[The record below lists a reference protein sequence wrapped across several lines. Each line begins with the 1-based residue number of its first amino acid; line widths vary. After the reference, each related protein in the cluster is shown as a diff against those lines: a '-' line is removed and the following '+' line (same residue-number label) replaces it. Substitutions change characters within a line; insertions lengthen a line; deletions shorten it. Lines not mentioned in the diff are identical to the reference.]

1 MTQQLIDIGVQGND
15 GTGDSIRTSFNKVNT
30 NFTELYAIFGGGG
43 TLKFTNL
50 ADAPA
55 SYSANQVIMAAT
67 TGGGLSAR
75 TIEVGASTGA
85 FEIDTSNPNKIIFRP
100 PTSNLQA
107 DQNPTLGGSL
117 NAVNAFS
124 IVNLVS
130 PSQSLVAAFNS
141 NAYNVSNNITTT
153 LNTLPVTVGYA
164 NDHYLQVSNGSIV
177 GALNVRD
184 EPLTPQLGVTGYDST
199 LSGNY
204 LATEAVQRQD
214 LVLRN
219 GDTMTGALTLS
230 DHPSPL
236 NGAGV
241 VDSNDDL
248 QAATKYYV
256 DNNTFYSGVNL
267 YVTTKGDDLQT
278 NTPVGREGRAWHYAY
293 ASVGAAAL
301 RAYNLINLSS
311 LETGPYRQ
319 NIFYTVG
326 PNQFE
331 STVNTDQAASQGYL
345 VGLTQGSSQV
355 KGFLDASSLLQHNR
369 TFIQSETISY
379 LNKKYV
385 NKFEFDQTRW
395 STFIT
400 DIVSAVA
407 YDLALNS
414 TYNVTT
420 KASNFFYDYNS
431 DIIKNNLSQIQDAVT
446 QIRNQ
451 ILNFSVDYNNN
462 TALES
467 YIEKIVYALC
477 YDFALGSN
485 YQSTLI
491 GLYFPYA
498 NNSKTSTIAD
508 FDPGEIVSLLDT
520 TSISIT
526 SATGTGTTAI
536 LQFAQQ
542 PTIPFAIGE
551 QIIVSGV
558 STSGYNSS
566 DANTSNNGYWTVVA
580 VDNSSV
586 QFACTTTGSGS
597 SGTIVRH
604 NLINNL
610 INKINNPSIT
620 TSLQTNAKL
629 IVKTILTENANE
641 NLPSPTFPGS
651 SYTTVGLVSAGQL
664 LLNNIPFIQ
673 AELTGFLTS
682 KFSSLDYNKLLS
694 KRDIE
699 FNVLSLVYDLTYG
712 GNSQSTYT
720 GNRYWQANGATSYLS
735 GDTERT
741 ACIAALNY
749 LGTIAQKIVA
759 NLKPDIV
766 YQQSIFQYTN
776 ETYQGGDAANASIAA
791 NIVTIV
797 SILTNNANVVA
808 FNTSSNSNIGTY
820 GTAPTLPSS
829 GNLRTAF
836 DLITTVSS
844 GNVTTLTTKA
854 VGANGYLRSI
864 SGFIDKTLLG
874 TPSDN
879 PTTQNT
885 IYAKFNVILDMLT
898 FGLTARPAIPLY
910 TDTANTVNNKA
921 RKVIIANMSNGF
933 LAANINAYIENTFP
947 SAAFNRSQSARDV
960 SYILEAICYDLTYGG
975 DTGNAAIAYVA
986 SQFWHNDALQF
997 AAGRNNSSSG
1007 ECYLAIQEL
1016 ENEVLSLIANSSVTT
1031 YAGNSLSPAAW
1042 QGTWVGASGA
1052 ATHITNLFG
1061 LLLDVIANYQSVSS
1075 TTIST
1080 TTNTYIIQYPS
1091 LTSYTGILFNTSK
1104 PLGAWN
1110 IITNASANISSY
1122 VINYLL
1128 TTYTGGANYNESLC
1142 YRDLGLVVDA
1152 ITIDLVTGTPGVPAT
1167 YQTINAGNSFYRNT
1181 SAVAAITTPIQSPTI
1196 DGLRFAQSL
1205 ADQILK
1211 QTTRL
1216 RYQSTIVQ
1224 NSYYASLTVSGVAI
1238 TGITGQFSCN
1248 ASTLAV
1254 GQTVTIS
1261 GVKGGGGTI
1270 TGYANPTSYLIS
1282 ATNGT
1287 TTFTLTNLNG
1297 STLVTSVGTPTG
1309 LIYGLSQSFFIDTTK
1324 TAAGNNPAWPA
1335 NFNSAINQTS
1345 ASYST
1350 ILNIIQNGLSAS
1362 ATGTFG
1368 SGYYSI
1374 QMMNGGQGS
1383 VDQGQAG
1390 SGHIIAGKI
1399 LFGNTSGASGVILS
1413 YTPGG
1418 SLTYDTMN
1426 VNMLQ
1431 PGFFIPGE
1439 TLSYAESVAVQNV
1452 TIFVE
1457 SGIYY
1462 EDYPIKISA
1471 NVTIKGDDFRRT
1483 IIRPINRVSKSPW
1496 VSLFFYRDGIFDGM
1510 QIGLIDYSTDYSKDV
1525 NSNISLSS
1533 TTGTITA
1540 TLASGQAPSS
1550 WAGLVLTESVYTIT
1564 SGTVATIQN
1573 KQYVTLTFVAQSGS
1587 TMPAAPYD
1595 IGDSIVVSGMT
1606 PTSYNGTF
1614 SVSACSVSNNV
1625 ATVVVQNEEVL
1636 TLNLAGQPNTA
1647 TNFGNISTG
1656 KAVVDSVSGNV
1667 VNCTVIYPFSTA
1679 GTITSSNWHLY
1690 TTTNYGRHYLT
1701 NPLDV
1706 NSTPK
1711 RNNEIDVFLVN
1722 DATRISNISAQGH
1735 GGFMMVLDP
1744 EGQIKSKSPY
1754 AQESGCFAGS
1764 INAKRF
1770 AGGQLIDGMSGRLA
1784 GTVVYIDSYPPNA
1797 VGQGYI
1803 NGNTILVISST
1814 QSGTAPFANGMSI
1827 SGAGIGGTSTTIV
1840 SQIDGTTGGV
1850 GTYQISQSQT
1860 TTGGTVPVTITGK
1873 IGSASC
1879 LITVQGTVN
1888 SGLDVR
1894 PPQAPCSFYLEGA
1907 RYQINQVY
1915 DFYANVPI
1923 GTVTYASGAT
1933 VGGFTLTLSSVSS
1946 LKVGQYISGT
1956 GIPSTASPA
1965 IYIKDINA
1973 STNTITLSN
1982 TNFINGV
1989 VWTGLTAVPSA
2000 SATFTIGAPQSRLIL
2015 DTTTPFTALGSYL
2028 SLENSLSGGNY
2039 FQNILNAVVY
2049 DVIEGSNYQSSR
2061 VGLTYIQT
2069 QNVTSGLTTVLL
2081 NLGIQYIPTLI
2092 GNVIS
2097 DSATLTRVKQRVA
2110 LVYSIINNG
2119 ITALPATIS
2128 YPAPLAIYSGVS
2140 YNLQDAKNAANLI
2153 QLNRAFIQQEVVA
2166 WLSTLSQYSL
2176 QTTVGWSPLVAQQN
2190 MGYIVD
2196 AMTYDILYGGNSQT
2210 NNISTKY
2217 FWWTDGTNYFNTLT
2231 GIKVSSPTTSTNAI
2245 LSVYISAFDYLKS
2258 VIANVVQGTTSGS
2271 VTTTVLGSSVTSVYP
2286 SLGNGVAQKTTLLG
2300 TGTGTSGYAPAALV
2314 TQTNNII
2321 NILSTYWTVSS
2332 ANKTNWAAYCT
2343 SNLTSLATASTT
2355 TGSVGSTLSSA
2366 FTTITSNY
2374 SSNAN
2379 WLGVVI
2385 PNYLINGNVPINIEM
2400 GGNKSMLANDYT
2412 QVNDLSYG
2420 IVATNAGLT
2429 EQVSTFTYYNHVG
2442 YWALNGGQIRS
2453 VAGSNSYGNY
2463 GLRASGAD
2471 STELPNAVNLVN
2483 DLVQTAR
2490 IYKQGAYSTSMSPT
2504 QSQVATDI
2512 FIIGYQYIPYSKCYV
2527 DIDHTIEG
2535 GTLTSYT
2542 ISGISHTSVTV
2553 GQNVLQLT
2561 ISAST
2566 GLTYPLRDGQL
2577 VTIRT
2582 NTYVEFTNITNV
2594 KPVRPSTALQYN
2606 ANLSS
2611 IYRVL
2616 SYNLSQATGEQ
2627 MATATNAILQ
2637 TSNGF
2642 GYYTF
2647 TTETGSV
2654 KNADP
2659 LASNSAYATIAS
2671 ATLSSAVITVSN
2683 VVGTIAVGHVVGGAI
2698 GSTGGQTGQALGN
2711 IVPEGLK
2718 VINVNGTTI
2727 TLSAAVSSTILPVGR
2742 LIFSTAT
2749 LGGTAGDSRLAIA
2762 ALTDVQTINQINTGI
2777 YALAWNGRTHQ
2788 LLSYTSPL
2796 FASTSNLV
2804 SVLTVTASA
2813 CTISGTTLTVGGTVS
2828 ATLNGSASSL
2838 RFSVGMSL
2846 NGGSITDN
2854 TLIVAQQFGAT
2865 GTSVTSQSTQG
2876 TATIESVSITLSSS
2890 NASIAIGQFI
2900 SGNGARI
2907 AGIPDGTYVVDIV
2920 GSVLTISNALTAS
2933 LTATTLYFFTPGG
2946 AGAYT
2951 VSISQTVTPAIS
2963 VTSSQLTANNLNG
2976 TVIKG
2981 QYIKGT
2987 GFTGQYISNVVST
3000 GVAIGTSSLQV
3011 IANISGAPSGYSVA
3025 QVLQFGFNVGGY
3037 LSVSATPIYN
3047 NSSIGIGVNGLTY
3060 VSSALQPG
3068 STTAE
3073 IVTYKVPYSSAG
3085 TLPPVDSSLTLSGY
3099 SATTTITGYI
3109 SSGVS
3114 GVSGNVLYVST
3125 ITGSGTQ
3132 QVIYPGMVI
3141 SGGSTST
3148 NTTILSNITVGS
3160 PVGVGSTWT
3169 VSISQAVGTSGSPQA
3184 FTLTNSSYNG
3194 TYQVANVVNTTSIS
3208 TNTVANLT
3216 VGMVVSI
3223 LQTTGYVT
3231 TVSGS
3236 TTITLTVATGPTAFY
3251 KGQIITVASA
3261 NSNAYTFGGI
3271 NPNVTSTYFVVST
3284 NVGSDPKAVTLTPTI
3299 ANVAT
3304 GTATSFSN
3312 ATGGSVSFTAS
3323 INSAGLMTVTS
3334 SVTGGTIQIGMLIFV
3349 TGITTGTYVSSN
3361 GTGSGGSGTYNLST
3375 SQSITITSTTV
3386 TASFLSFTT
3395 SGGNVPSGTII
3406 QSINKLTNTFVVSP
3420 ACWIPYGATV
3430 SCIQYAYV
3438 TKVNVVNAGSGYSS
3452 APVLTFSGG
3461 GAGATQAIAA
3471 ATLKTDGSGGIQN
3484 VTVVNAGQGYT
3495 SAPSV
3500 SISAVTGTVTGTVSG
3515 SNQIA
3520 VNSTSGLS
3528 SGSII
3533 NFVGT
3538 SFSSTVYSPTFFG
3551 YISGTTLYVTS
3562 FGTATL
3568 YTNMVLASGSSI
3580 TSGTTIT
3587 GSTVASFVGTIS
3599 GTTLTVASVNSG
3611 TITTGMILSGGGV
3624 GTGVY
3629 IVSGSGSSWVV
3640 SIGQP
3645 NNTAVTTGRTYTV
3658 GTSQTAGSLGSPLTI
3673 IGSIGGLSS
3682 SQTYVVNNVT
3692 GNSLISVYIFGSTT
3706 SPILGNASNIT
3717 SGTLTFSLPGSA
3729 QVSAEISQ
3737 FANTSVTTTG
3747 GISNVQLSVVYP
3759 TAPGVTGSISQT
3771 TTTGNV
3777 ITISSGA
3784 GTNGLTVGQQI
3795 IFSGTTFG
3803 TITADATYYIL
3814 TIPSTTTITVAS
3826 SYYNYVSGTVFVPS
3840 LTVTSAG
3847 SMSFY
3852 CPNFVS
3858 RYTGTTIGN
3867 ASSGATGYSNKTV
3880 SNGIYSVTLT
3890 LTSPINIT
3898 QYAYYSVENNSNGL
3912 YNGIWQTTSTTNA
3925 SASTIILT
3933 YPFDPGIWDSG
3944 ALTITA
3950 GSVTANVATLT
3961 FANQTSAPYSV
3972 GQKIT
3977 VTGTTSPTVTAY
3989 HGIVTVTACTT
4000 STVSYALAGP
4010 QTAITAGTITSTT
4023 DIRQLTTSGVGSAVG
4038 ISKPFS
4044 ATNTVNLYAGYT
4056 ANTNGQITQRISLTR
4071 ATGHDFT
4078 NIGTGGYNTSNYPNQ
4093 IYGNPS
4099 IPANSIKQILEEGVG
4114 RVFYVT
4120 TDENGIFRVGS
4131 FFTVDQGTG
4140 TVSISQNIALTNVS
4154 GLQFQRGVLVT
4165 NFSSDSKLTE
4175 NASDII
4181 PVQSAIRNF
4190 IDYRLGLDYGGSP
4203 VPNYQLIGPGYMALS
4218 GQLAM
4223 TGQMNMGGN
4232 GIINTNMPLQAASTN
4247 VTNKGYVDTAL
4258 FNQNSLFKLAD
4269 GEYLPYATATGVTYT
4284 GGTEIIAV
4292 VTSTNLSNNGG
4303 GITAGMSVYGGGSST
4318 VGGVTTYAFDG
4329 SHIIQS
4335 VTTSTTVTS
4344 SGSRTDA
4351 TMVLNKAPNL
4361 GTQYIGGIIYITGI
4375 STGSQLVFDAPT
4387 STWQAAQLAL
4397 PNNSSPIATT
4407 GVSTSGGKV
4416 TLTFATQSSVP
4427 FNAGQTIVVNGVTP
4441 VGYNGIY
4448 TVLASPTPT
4457 TTSVSYTNATTGA
4470 ITIQGT
4476 VIGNAVGN
4484 TYTSPITA
4492 TFTGYISSNS
4502 LYITSG
4508 TLVGVISQGMTLTG
4522 SSSSTAS
4529 VLAGTIIG
4537 NGSGLVW
4544 PITPQNNIANNLNPI
4559 SMFASTG
4566 SYSITTSIN
4575 SGSVV
4580 ATTVGATAD
4589 IEQSKLLL
4597 NVPGATYTTTI
4608 RGAAGTV
4615 LSTISNGSTLS
4626 VAPTGTRQQIQAA
4639 NGLASFNSAVFDQT
4653 NGWVNL
4659 QTATSNATGIQLN
4672 KITYLAAGTIPYNR
4686 TSGLASPTAQT
4697 AAQIIADGNAISN
4710 SSFISATTDATAL
4723 TNIGI
4728 MALKTSANGTNG
4740 AGGTTTGGANV
4751 YSVLK
4756 ISNPSDNAH
4765 GNNSII
4771 QSGSTGIVDVGLL
4784 HVQGYPIITTNSG
4797 NSNYQITFGFPGAT
4811 TASNTATFTG
4821 SITGTA
4827 LSISSAITGGSIM
4840 PGMLLTGTNVTA
4852 SSVIVSGS
4860 GTSWTV
4866 FPSQTVSS
4874 TTLTATVS
4882 PSGTPG
4888 FMTVGVNASNAIST
4902 QFFGQT
4908 YAPTV
4913 AAQTF
4918 SGAYAG
4924 PSSTNAPAITASTNT
4939 WSVTA
4944 TSGFNLLPGTPLN
4957 VGTSGGAGTATALY
4971 GTLTVRNDSVFNSNI
4986 TMNGSTSASTES
4998 FIITNGAGTPVTTFS
5013 VDSANGNTYLAGTL
5027 QVGTQAGGTPFNIDA
5042 NGNVVI
5048 RGNLTVTGVTTSVSN
5063 ETVNNNETIT
5073 GTMAVNSTAD
5083 IDAAATF
5090 TGSIATTTLTVSS
5103 AVVGTIA
5110 IGSYLYG
5117 SGVTAGTVITAGSG
5131 ISWTVAPSQT
5141 VSSTAMTAGGPA
5153 ATIAGGLTV
5162 AKQIRVS
5169 GATTLNGN
5177 TTVTGA
5183 YTFTVGTGATSLGGT
5198 LGVAGVTSITNG
5210 SSGTNTGTGAFNVTG
5225 STVLN
5230 HNLTVIGGSGKN
5242 FKITNGSG
5250 SPTTTFNVDTNTGDT
5265 VLVNSGTL
5273 TLGKIAANAGGGSP
5287 YTGTIAG
5294 YWSLT
5299 GVTSAVDT
5307 TAGTLYSTTL
5317 NSGAGGTGTVTGA
5330 WTFNGATTVDN
5341 ALTVKGSTTPGAQ
5354 PFIVNDGANPAI
5366 TKFQV
5371 DSANGNTTI
5380 AGSLSVG
5387 TTSTFTGRV
5396 TATIQG
5402 SVYATDG
5409 TTLLVDA
5416 ASKIITA
5423 NLNMAT
5429 ASTGQLPVTY
5439 GGTGAGSAA
5448 GGLNNLLNSISGSA
5462 STGMVL
5468 TYNGASNYSWAYPS
5482 NVTAPNLGTKINT
5495 SSFSYTVG
5503 SSTGADGVAINNSA
5517 TIITTP
5523 VYVPGSGQLKVFIDG
5538 VRQDSAYDYAET
5550 TGKDGAN
5557 NWGKITFSGGGVSTG
5572 EQLLL
5577 EVDGYIS
5584 YEVNAVSVIFTANGT
5599 VTATNVQTAIQQI
5612 DTLKMP
5618 VAGGNF
5624 TGSITTASGTS
5635 ISLGAGTAT
5644 VAPLK
5649 FSAGVNLTTP
5659 VAGSIEFNGSNVFY
5673 TDAANSRKTFAS
5685 TSYVDSAVSSGT
5697 ASAVPWTGITG
5708 KPTTIA
5714 GFGIT
5719 NAITTGNIGDQTVAA
5734 VPWTGVTGKPTTIS
5748 GFGITDAITTGNIGT
5763 QTVATAGAVTTT
5775 NSYTMAG
5782 LTLNGP
5788 VTISGT
5794 RAFAAVDTN
5803 ATFYT
5808 VTTGAGIASGTT
5820 ITAVGDIT
5828 AFSSD
5833 RRLKENF
5840 RPITDAVSKV
5850 VSLNGVIYNW
5860 NALANELAGYDRNVE
5875 IVGLIAQELEAV
5887 LPQAVKPAPFDT
5899 DGDGNSKSGENYKTI
5914 QYEKVVPLL
5923 VEAIKEQQATIERQ
5937 QAQIDMLI
5945 SKLGK

>member
-117 NAVNAFS
+117 NAVNAFT

-130 PSQSLVAAFNS
+130 PSQALVAAFNS
-141 NAYNVSNNITTT
+141 NAYNVSNNISTT
-153 LNTLPVTVGYA
+153 LDTLPITVGYA
-164 NDHYLQVSNGSIV
+164 NDHYLQVSNGAIV
-177 GALNVRD
+177 GALKVRD
-184 EPLTPQLGVTGYDST
+184 EPLTPQLGVSGYDST

-214 LVLRN
+214 LVLRI

-230 DHPSPL
+230 DHPAPL

-241 VDSNDDL
+241 VNSNDDL

-256 DNNTFYSGVNL
+256 DNSTYYSGVNL

-278 NTPVGREGRAWHYAY
+278 NTPIGREGRAWQYAY
-293 ASVGAAAL
+293 ATVGAAAL
-301 RAYNLINLSS
+301 QAYNLINLSA

-319 NIFYTVG
+319 KIYYTIG

-331 STVNTDQAASQGYL
+331 STVNTDQARSQGYL

-355 KGFLDASSLLQHNR
+355 QGFLDASSLLQYNR
-369 TFIQSETISY
+369 KFIQAETISY

-395 STFIT
+395 STFVT

-431 DIIKNNLSQIQDAVT
+431 DIIKNNLSQIQDTVI

-462 TALES
+462 TALEN

-485 YQSTLI
+485 YQSILI

-498 NNSKTSTIAD
+498 NNSKTSTVAD
-508 FDPGEIVSLLDT
+508 FDSTEIVSLLDT

-536 LQFAQQ
+536 IQFAQQ
-542 PTIPFAIGE
+542 STIPFVIGE
-551 QIIVSGV
+551 QIIVAGV

-566 DANTSNNGYWTVVA
+566 DANTNNNGYWTVTA
-580 VDNSSV
+580 VGTTFV
-586 QFACTTTGSGS
+586 EFACATTGSGS
-597 SGTIVRH
+597 SGTIVKN

-610 INKINNPSIT
+610 INKINNSSVT
-620 TSLQTNAKL
+620 TSLQKNAAL
-629 IVKTILTENANE
+629 IIKTILTENANE
-641 NLPSPTFPGS
+641 NLPTPTFPAS
-651 SYTTVGLVSAGQL
+651 AYTSVGLISAGQL

-673 AELTGFLTS
+673 AEITGFLTS

-699 FNVLSLVYDLTYG
+699 FNVLALVYDLTYG
-712 GNSQSTYT
+712 GNSQSTYV
-720 GNRYWQANGATSYLS
+720 GNRYWQADGSSSYLA
-735 GDTERT
+735 GDTQRT

-749 LGTIAQKIVA
+749 LGVIAQKIVA

-776 ETYQGGDAANASIAA
+776 ETYQGGSVATSSIAA
-791 NIVTIV
+791 NMVTIV
-797 SILTNNANVVA
+797 NILTNNANVVA
-808 FNTSSNSNIGTY
+808 FNTSSNTNIGVY

-829 GNLRTAF
+829 GNLLTAF
-836 DLITTVSS
+836 NLITTVSS
-844 GNVTTLTTKA
+844 GNITTLRGKA
-854 VGANGYLRSI
+854 VGSNGYLRSI

-874 TPSDN
+874 TPTDN
-879 PTTQNT
+879 PATQNT

-898 FGLTARPAIPLY
+898 YGLSARPALPLY
-910 TDTANTVNNKA
+910 TDTNIEANNDA
-921 RKVIIANMSNGF
+921 RRVIVANISNGF
-933 LAANINAYIENTFP
+933 LAANINAYIENAFP

-960 SYILEAICYDLTYGG
+960 KYILEAICYDLTYGG
-975 DTGNAAIAYVA
+975 ETGNSAIAYVA
-986 SQFWHNDALQF
+986 SQFWHNDTLQL
-997 AAGRNNSSSG
+997 ATGRNNSSSG

-1016 ENEVLSLIANSSVTT
+1016 QNEVLSLIANSSVTT
-1031 YAGNSLSPAAW
+1031 YSGNSLSPATW
-1042 QGTWVGASGA
+1042 QSSWSSASGA
-1052 ATHITNLFG
+1052 STHITNLFG
-1061 LLLDVIANYQSVSS
+1061 LLLDVVANYQSVTS

-1080 TTNTYIIQYPS
+1080 TTNTYVIQYPS

-1110 IITNASANISSY
+1110 IITNASASISSY
-1122 VINYLL
+1122 VIDYLL
-1128 TTYTGGANYNESLC
+1128 TTYTGGLNYNESTC
-1142 YRDLGLVVDA
+1142 YRDLGLIVDA

-1167 YQTINAGNSFYRNT
+1167 YQTVNAGNSYYRNT
-1181 SAVAAITTPIQSPTI
+1181 SALKAITGVQADPTVDAI
-1196 DGLRFAQSL
+1196 RFAQSL
-1205 ADQILK
+1205 SNQVLK
-1211 QTTRL
+1211 QTSRL

-1224 NSYYASLTVSGVAI
+1224 NSYYASIIISGVAI
-1238 TGITGQFSCN
+1238 TGIKGQFSCN
-1248 ASTLAV
+1248 AATLSV

-1261 GVKGGGGTI
+1261 GIKGGGGTI
-1270 TGYANPTSYLIS
+1270 TGYTNPTSYLIS
-1282 ATNGT
+1282 ATNGS

-1297 STLVTSVGTPTG
+1297 STLVTSAGTPTG
-1309 LIYGLSQSFFIDTTK
+1309 LSYGLSSAFFVDSSKATVASDT
-1324 TAAGNNPAWPA
+1324 
-1335 NFNSAINQTS
+1335 NFSNAVNQTS

-1350 ILNIIQNGLSAS
+1350 ILNIIQNGLSA
-1362 ATGTFG
+1362 AAKGTFG
-1368 SGYYSI
+1368 SGYYTI
-1374 QMMNGGQGS
+1374 QMINGGQGS
-1383 VDQGQAG
+1383 VDQGQSG

-1399 LFGNTSGASGVILS
+1399 LIGETSGATGVILS

-1439 TLSYAESVAVQNV
+1439 TLSYAESVAIQNI

-1471 NVTIKGDDFRRT
+1471 NITIKGDDFRRT

-1496 VSLFFYRDGIFDGM
+1496 ISLFFYRDGIFDGM
-1510 QIGLIDYSTDYSKDV
+1510 QIGLIDYSTDYSSDIS
-1525 NSNISLSS
+1525 SNISLSG
-1533 TTGTITA
+1533 TTGVVTIT
-1540 TLASGQAPSS
+1540 LESGQAPAAWS
-1550 WAGLVLTESVYTIT
+1550 GLVLTESVYNVT
-1564 SGTVATIQN
+1564 SGTVSTVQN
-1573 KQYVTLTFVAQSGS
+1573 KQYVTLTFVAQTSS
-1587 TMPAAPYD
+1587 VMPLVPYNT
-1595 IGDSIVVSGMT
+1595 GDNIIVSGMT
-1606 PTSYNGTF
+1606 PTTYNGTF
-1614 SVSACSVSNNV
+1614 TISTCSVSNNV
-1625 ATVVVQNEEVL
+1625 ATIVVQNENVT

-1647 TNFGNISTG
+1647 TNLGNISTG

-1667 VNCTVIYPFSTA
+1667 INCTVIYPFSTA
-1679 GTITSSNWHLY
+1679 GTIKSTNWHLY
-1690 TTTNYGRHYLT
+1690 GTTNYGRHYLT
-1701 NPLDV
+1701 NPLDI

-1711 RNNEIDVFLVN
+1711 RNNEVDVFIVN

-1754 AQESGCFAGS
+1754 AQESGCFAQS
-1764 INAKRF
+1764 TNIKRF
-1770 AGGQLIDGMSGRLA
+1770 AGGQLIDGMAGRVA
-1784 GTVVYIDSYPPNA
+1784 GTVVYVDSYPPNA

-1803 NGNTILVISST
+1803 NGGTTLVIT
-1814 QSGTAPFANGMSI
+1814 GVQSRTAPFANGMTI
-1827 SGAGIGGTSTTIV
+1827 SGSGIGNNPTIV
-1840 SQIDGTTGGV
+1840 QQLSGTTGGV
-1850 GTYQISQSQT
+1850 GSYQISQAQT
-1860 TTGGTVPVTITGK
+1860 TTSAPTPVAITGI
-1873 IGSASC
+1873 IGSANC

-1894 PPQAPCSFYLEGA
+1894 PPQAPCSFYLKGF

-1933 VGGFTLTLSSVSS
+1933 VGGFTMVLSNVSS

-1956 GIPSTASPA
+1956 GIPSNASPS
-1965 IYIKDINA
+1965 IYIKAIDA
-1973 STNTITLSN
+1973 ATNTITLSN
-1982 TNFINGV
+1982 TNFINGF
-1989 VWTGLTAVPSA
+1989 VWTGLTAIPSA
-2000 SATFTIGAPQSRLIL
+2000 SATYTIGAPQSRLIL
-2015 DTTTPFTALGSYL
+2015 DTGTPFTALSSYL
-2028 SLENSLSGGNY
+2028 SLANSLSGGNY
-2039 FQNILNAVVY
+2039 FQEILNAVVY
-2049 DVIEGSNYQSSR
+2049 DAILGTTYQSSR

-2069 QNVTSGLTTVLL
+2069 QNVTSGLATVLL
-2081 NLGIQYIPTLI
+2081 NLGIQYIPKLI

-2097 DSATLTRVKQRVA
+2097 DSATLTRVNQRVA

-2119 ITALPATIS
+2119 ITALPSAIS

-2153 QLNRAFIQQEVVA
+2153 QINRTFIQQEVVA

-2176 QTTVGWSPLVAQQN
+2176 QTTIGWSPLVAQQN

-2196 AMTYDILYGGNSQT
+2196 AITYDVLYGGNSQT

-2231 GIKVSSPTTSTNAI
+2231 GRSVSNPNTSSSAI
-2245 LSVYISAFDYLKS
+2245 LSIYVSAFAYLKS

-2271 VTTTVLGSSVTSVYP
+2271 TTTSVLGSSVTSVYP
-2286 SLGNGVAQKTTLLG
+2286 SLGNGVTQKTTLLG
-2300 TGTGTSGYAPAALV
+2300 TGTGTSGYAPASLV

-2321 NILSTYWTVSS
+2321 TVLSTYWTVTDNS
-2332 ANKTNWAAYCT
+2332 NRTNWSAYCT
-2343 SNLTSLATASTT
+2343 SNLTPLATASTT
-2355 TGSVGSTLSSA
+2355 TSSVGSTLSSV
-2366 FTTITSNY
+2366 FTTITGNY

-2379 WLGVVI
+2379 WLGVAI
-2385 PNYLINGNVPINIEM
+2385 PTYLSNGNVPINIEM
-2400 GGNKSMLANDYT
+2400 GGNKSMLANDFT

-2420 IVATNAGLT
+2420 LVATNAGLT
-2429 EQVSTFTYYNHVG
+2429 EQVSTFTYYNHVS

-2453 VAGSNSYGNY
+2453 VGGSSSYGNY
-2463 GLRASGAD
+2463 GLRATGAD

-2490 IYKQGAYSTSMSPT
+2490 IYKQGAYATFMSPT

-2535 GTLTSYT
+2535 GTLTTYT
-2542 ISGISHTSVTV
+2542 INGISHTSVTV

-2561 ISAST
+2561 ISTST
-2566 GLTYPLRDGQL
+2566 GLAYPLRDGQL

-2642 GYYTF
+2642 AYYTF
-2647 TTETGSV
+2647 TTDTASV

-2659 LASNSAYATIAS
+2659 LAANSTYATIAS
-2671 ATLSSAVITVSN
+2671 ATLNSSVITVSN
-2683 VVGTIAVGHVVGGAI
+2683 VVGTIAVGQVVGGAI
-2698 GSTGGQTGQALGN
+2698 GTTGGQTGQALGN

-2727 TLSAAVSSTILPVGR
+2727 TLSGPVSSTILPVGR
-2742 LIFSTAT
+2742 LIFATST

-2788 LLSYTSPL
+2788 LLSYTTPL
-2796 FASTSNLV
+2796 FAATSNLV
-2804 SVLTVTASA
+2804 SVLTVTATA

-2838 RFSVGMSL
+2838 RFSIGMTPT
-2846 NGGSITDN
+2846 GGSIADN
-2854 TLIVAQQFGAT
+2854 TLIVNQQFGAS
-2865 GTSVTSQSTQG
+2865 GSAVTSQATLG
-2876 TATIESVSITLSSS
+2876 TATINSVSITLSSS
-2890 NASIAIGQFI
+2890 NAFIAIGQLV
-2900 SGNGARI
+2900 SGNGASI
-2907 AGIPDGTYVVDIV
+2907 AGIPNGTYVVDIV
-2920 GSVLTISNALTAS
+2920 GNVLTINNALTAA
-2933 LTATTLYFFTPGG
+2933 LTATTLYFFTPGS

-2951 VSISQTVTPAIS
+2951 VSISQTVTPAVS
-2963 VTSSQLTANNLNG
+2963 VTASQLTANNLNG
-2976 TVIKG
+2976 GVLTG

-3037 LSVSATPIYN
+3037 LSISATPIYN

-3068 STTAE
+3068 STTAQ

-3099 SATTTITGYI
+3099 SATTLITGYI

-3114 GVSGNVLYVST
+3114 GVSGSVLYVST

-3132 QVIYPGMVI
+3132 QVIFPGMVI
-3141 SGGSTST
+3141 SGGATST
-3148 NTTILSNITVGS
+3148 NTTILSNITLGS

-3208 TNTVANLT
+3208 TNTVTNLT

-3223 LQTTGYVT
+3223 LQTSGYVT

-3236 TTITLTVATGPTAFY
+3236 STLTLTVSSGPASFY
-3251 KGQIITVASA
+3251 KGQIITVSSA

-3271 NPNVTSTYFVVST
+3271 NPASTSTYYVVNPSIGV
-3284 NVGSDPKAVTLTPTI
+3284 NQISITPTI

-3304 GTATSFSN
+3304 GTATSFTN

-3323 INSAGLMTVTS
+3323 ISSAGVMTVTGS
-3334 SVTGGTIQIGMLIFV
+3334 ITGGTIQVGMTIFV
-3349 TGITTGTYVSSN
+3349 TGITAGTYVASQ
-3361 GTGSGGSGTYNLST
+3361 TSGGAGGGAGAQYALST
-3375 SQSITITSTTV
+3375 AQSIAISSTTV
-3386 TASFLSFTT
+3386 NASFLSFTT
-3395 SGGNVPSGTII
+3395 SGGNVPTGTII
-3406 QSINKLTNTFVVSP
+3406 QSINKLSNTFVVSP

-3438 TKVNVVNAGSGYSS
+3438 TKVNVVNAGSGYTS

-3471 ATLKTDGSGGIQN
+3471 VTLKTDGSGQIQN

-3495 SAPSV
+3495 SAPTV
-3500 SISAVTGTVTGTVSG
+3500 AISAVTGTVVGTVSG
-3515 SNQIA
+3515 SNQIV
-3520 VNSTSGLS
+3520 VNSTTGLT

-3538 SFSSTVYSPTFFG
+3538 SFSSTVYAPTFFG
-3551 YISGTTLYVTS
+3551 YISGTTLYITNSSTS
-3562 FGTATL
+3562 TL

-3587 GSTVASFVGTIS
+3587 GSTVASFVGTIT
-3599 GTTLTVASVNSG
+3599 GTALTVASVNSG
-3611 TITTGMILSGGGV
+3611 TIAVGMILSGGTV

-3640 SIGQP
+3640 SIAQP
-3645 NNTAVTTGRTYTV
+3645 NSTTVTTGRTYTV
-3658 GTSQTAGSLGSPLTI
+3658 GTSQTVGSSGSPLTI
-3673 IGSIGGLSS
+3673 IGSIGGLSP

-3692 GNSLISVYIFGSTT
+3692 GNSLISIYIYGSTT
-3706 SPILGNASNIT
+3706 SPILGTASNIAT
-3717 SGTLTFSLPGSA
+3717 GTLTFSLPGSA
-3729 QVSAEISQ
+3729 QLTAEISQ
-3737 FANTSVTTTG
+3737 FANESVTTTG

-3759 TAPGVTGSISQT
+3759 TAPGVSGAISQT

-3795 IFSGTTFG
+3795 IFSGTAFG

-3826 SYYNYVSGTVFVPS
+3826 SYYNYVSGIVFVPS

-3858 RYTGTTIGN
+3858 QYAGTTIGN
-3867 ASSGATGYSNKTV
+3867 ASTGATGYFTKTV
-3880 SNGIYSVTLT
+3880 SNGVYSVTLD
-3890 LTSPINIT
+3890 LTGNINIT
-3898 QYAYYSVENNSNGL
+3898 SGAYYSVANNSNGL
-3912 YNGIWQTTSTTNA
+3912 YNGIWKTASATSA
-3925 SASTIILT
+3925 SASRIILQ
-3933 YPFDPGIWDSG
+3933 YPSDPGIWDSN

-3977 VTGTTSPTVTAY
+3977 VTGTGAGTTAY

-4000 STVSYALAGP
+4000 STVSYALVGTP
-4010 QTAITAGTITSTT
+4010 PVISTSTGTITSTT
-4023 DIRQLTTSGVGSAVG
+4023 DIRQLTTSGVGTAIG

-4044 ATNTVNLYAGYT
+4044 SSNTANLYAGYT

-4071 ATGHDFT
+4071 ATSHDFT
-4078 NIGTGGYNTSNYPNQ
+4078 NIGTGGYNTSNYPTQ

-4099 IPANSIKQILEEGVG
+4099 IPANGLKQVLEEGVG
-4114 RVFYVT
+4114 RVFYVS

-4140 TVSISQNIALTNVS
+4140 TVSISQNIALNNVS

-4165 NFSSDSKLTE
+4165 NFSSDSKMTE
-4175 NASDII
+4175 NASDIV

-4203 VPNYQLIGPGYMALS
+4203 VPNYQLLGPGYMALS

-4223 TGQMNMGGN
+4223 SGQMNMGGN
-4232 GIINTNMPLQAASTN
+4232 GIINMNMPIQAASTN
-4247 VTNKGYVDTAL
+4247 ATNKGYVDTAI
-4258 FNQNSLFKLAD
+4258 FNINSLFKLQD
-4269 GEYLPYATATGVTYT
+4269 GEYLPYATASNVSWSGSGYVITATIT
-4284 GGTEIIAV
+4284 A
-4292 VTSTNLSNNGG
+4292 TNLSNIGG
-4303 GITAGMSVYGGGSST
+4303 GITAGMSVYGGGAST
-4318 VGGVTTYAFDG
+4318 SGGVTTYAFDG
-4329 SHIIQS
+4329 SQIIQFVS
-4335 VTTSTTVTS
+4335 TSTTVTS
-4344 SGSRTDA
+4344 SGSTTVA
-4351 TMVLNKAPNL
+4351 TMTLNKVPNF
-4361 GTQYIGGIIYITGI
+4361 IPAGIIYITSITNGA
-4375 STGSQLVFDAPT
+4375 QLVFDAAT
-4387 STWQAAQLAL
+4387 QTYQTAQLAL
-4397 PNNSSPIATT
+4397 PNNSSPLATT
-4407 GVSTSGGKV
+4407 GVSTSSGVV

-4427 FNAGQTIVVNGVTP
+4427 FNAGQTIVVSGVTP

-4448 TVLASPTPT
+4448 TVLASPTPK

-4484 TYTSPITA
+4484 TYTSPVTA

-4508 TLVGVISQGMTLTG
+4508 SLVGTISQGMTLTG
-4522 SSSSTAS
+4522 SSSATAS
-4529 VLAGTIIG
+4529 VMAGTIIG
-4537 NGSGLVW
+4537 DGSGLIW
-4544 PITPQNNIANNLNPI
+4544 PVSAQNNIANNLNPI

-4566 SYSITTSIN
+4566 SYSLATSIN

-4580 ATTVGATAD
+4580 ATMVGATAD

-4608 RGAAGTV
+4608 RGASGTV
-4615 LSTISNGSTLS
+4615 LSTISNGTTLAA
-4626 VAPTGTRQQIQAA
+4626 APTGTRQQIQAA

-4697 AAQIIADGNAISN
+4697 AAQLIADGNAISN
-4710 SSFISATTDATAL
+4710 SSFISATTDNTSL

-4728 MALKTSANGTNG
+4728 MALKTSASGTNG
-4740 AGGTTTGGANV
+4740 AGGTTTGGGNV

-4756 ISNPSDNAH
+4756 ISNPTTNAH

-4771 QSGSTGIVDVGLL
+4771 QSDSTGTVDVGLL
-4784 HVQGYPIITTNSG
+4784 QVQGYPIITTNSG

-4811 TASNTATFTG
+4811 TASNTAIFTG
-4821 SITGTA
+4821 TITGNA
-4827 LSISSAITGGSIM
+4827 LAITSVITGGSIM
-4840 PGMLLTGTNVTA
+4840 AGMLLTGTGVAA
-4852 SSVIVSGS
+4852 STVITGGS
-4860 GTSWTV
+4860 GTSWNV
-4866 FPSQTVSS
+4866 FPSQTLSS
-4874 TTLTATVS
+4874 TSFTATVS

-4888 FMTVGVNASNAIST
+4888 FMTVGLNSANAIST

-4918 SGAYAG
+4918 SGSYAG
-4924 PSSTNAPAITASTNT
+4924 PASANTPTLSASLNT

-4944 TSGFNLLPGTPLN
+4944 INGFNLLPGTPLN
-4957 VGTSGGAGTATALY
+4957 VGTSGGANTATALY
-4971 GTLTVRNDSVFNSNI
+4971 GSLTVRSDSTFNSNI

-5073 GTMAVNSTAD
+5073 GTMSVNSTAD

-5131 ISWTVAPSQT
+5131 TSWTVAPSQT

-5198 LGVAGVTSITNG
+5198 LGVAGVTSITNS

-5242 FKITNGSG
+5242 FKITNGGG

-5299 GVTSAVDT
+5299 GATSAVDT

-5317 NSGAGGTGTVTGA
+5317 NSGSGGTGTVTGA

-5341 ALTVKGSTTPGAQ
+5341 AFTVKGSTTPGAQ

-5380 AGSLSVG
+5380 QGSLSVG

-5396 TATIQG
+5396 TATVQG
-5402 SVYATDG
+5402 SIYATDG

-5429 ASTGQLPVTY
+5429 ASTGQLPVTF
-5439 GGTGAGSAA
+5439 GGTGAGSAS

-5462 STGMVL
+5462 SSGMVL
-5468 TYNGASNYSWAYPS
+5468 TYNGASNYTWAYPL
-5482 NVTAPNLGTKINT
+5482 NITAPNLGTKINT

-5503 SSTGADGVAINNSA
+5503 SSVGADGVAIVAGA
-5517 TIITTP
+5517 TVITTP
-5523 VYVPGSGQLKVFIDG
+5523 PYGVGSGQLKVYIDG
-5538 VRQDSAYDYAET
+5538 VRQDGAFDYAET
-5550 TGKDGAN
+5550 SGKVGAN
-5557 NWGKITFSGGGVSTG
+5557 NYGRITFSGGGVATG

-5577 EVDGYIS
+5577 EVDGYVA
-5584 YEVNAVSVIFTANGT
+5584 YDVNAVSVIFTPNGT

-5612 DTLKMP
+5612 DTAKMP
-5618 VAGGNF
+5618 LAGGNF
-5624 TGSITTASGTS
+5624 TGNVTMAGATS
-5635 ISLGAGTAT
+5635 VNLGAGTAS

-5649 FSAGVNLTTP
+5649 FSAGTNLTTP
-5659 VAGSIEFNGSNVFY
+5659 SAGAIEFNGTNVFY
-5673 TDAANSRKTFAS
+5673 TDSGNTRRTFAS
-5685 TSYVDSAVSSGT
+5685 TTYVDSAVSSGT

-5708 KPTTIA
+5708 KPTTI
-5714 GFGIT
+5714 
-5719 NAITTGNIGDQTVAA
+5719 
-5734 VPWTGVTGKPTTIS
+5734 S
-5748 GFGITDAITTGNIGT
+5748 GFGITDAITTGNIGSQSVSYAT
-5763 QTVATAGAVTTT
+5763 TAGSATSATTAT
-5775 NSYTMAG
+5775 SAGSATSATTATTASTANALNTANSYTVASLTCNGNLGMGGDVNALFFKGKFYGVVVGG
-5782 LTLNGP
+5782 LG
-5788 VTISGT
+5788 ISS
-5794 RAFAAVDTN
+5794 V
-5803 ATFYT
+5803 
-5808 VTTGAGIASGTT
+5808 GA
-5820 ITAVGDIT
+5820 ITCDGDIT

-5860 NALANELAGYDRNVE
+5860 NALANELAGYNRNVE

-5899 DGDGNSKSGENYKTI
+5899 DADGASKSGEHYKTI

-5945 SKLGK
+5945 SKLGV

>member
-15 GTGDSIRTSFNKVNT
+15 GTGDSIRTSFNKVNS

-141 NAYNVSNNITTT
+141 NTYNVANNITTT
-153 LNTLPVTVGYA
+153 LDTLPVTVGYA

-184 EPLTPQLGVTGYDST
+184 EPLTPQIGVTGYDPT

-241 VDSNDDL
+241 VDSTDDL

-256 DNNTFYSGVNL
+256 DNNTYYSGVNL

-278 NTPVGREGRAWHYAY
+278 NTPVGREGRAWQYAY

-301 RAYNLINLSS
+301 QAYNLINLSS

-331 STVNTDQAASQGYL
+331 STVNTDQAEDQGYL

-355 KGFLDASSLLQHNR
+355 QGFLDASSLLQHNR

-431 DIIKNNLSQIQDAVT
+431 DIIKNNLSQIQDAVI

-462 TALES
+462 TALEN
-467 YIEKIVYALC
+467 YIDKIVYALC

-485 YQSTLI
+485 YQSTLV

-508 FDPGEIVSLLDT
+508 FDANEIVSLLDT

-526 SATGTGTTAI
+526 SATGTGTTAV

-542 PTIPFAIGE
+542 PVNPFTIGE
-551 QIIVSGV
+551 QIIVAGV

-566 DANTSNNGYWTVVA
+566 DANTSNNGYWTVTNVGLSF
-580 VDNSSV
+580 VEFD
-586 QFACTTTGSGS
+586 CTTTGSGS
-597 SGTIVRH
+597 SGTIVKN

-620 TSLQTNAKL
+620 ISLTANAKT
-629 IVKTILTENANE
+629 IIKTILTENANE
-641 NLPSPTFPGS
+641 NLPRPTFPAS
-651 SYTTVGLVSAGQL
+651 SYTTPGLVSAGQL

-673 AELTGFLTS
+673 AEITGFLTS

-699 FNVLSLVYDLTYG
+699 FTILALVYDLTYG

-720 GNRYWQANGATSYLS
+720 GNRYWQADGSSSYLA
-735 GDTERT
+735 GDTQRT

-749 LGTIAQKIVA
+749 LGVIAQKIVS

-776 ETYQGGDAANASIAA
+776 ETYQGGEVANSSIAD
-791 NIVTIV
+791 NVVTIV

-808 FNTSSNSNIGTY
+808 FNNSSNTNIGVY
-820 GTAPTLPSS
+820 GTAPTLPGS
-829 GNLRTAF
+829 GNVLTAF
-836 DLITTVSS
+836 NLITTVSS
-844 GNVTTLTTKA
+844 GNVTTLKA
-854 VGANGYLRSI
+854 RSVGANGYLRSI
-864 SGFIDKTLLG
+864 AGFIDKTLLG
-874 TPSDN
+874 TPTDN

-898 FGLTARPAIPLY
+898 YGLSARPAIPLY
-910 TDTANTVNNKA
+910 TDTNNDANNDA
-921 RKVIIANMSNGF
+921 RRVIVANISNGF
-933 LAANINAYIENTFP
+933 LAANINAYIENAFP

-960 SYILEAICYDLTYGG
+960 KYILEAICYDLTYGG
-975 DTGNAAIAYVA
+975 ETGNSAIAYVA
-986 SQFWHNDALQF
+986 SQFWHNDVLQF
-997 AAGRNNSSSG
+997 ASGRNNSSSG

-1016 ENEVLSLIANSSVTT
+1016 QNEVLSLIANSSVTT
-1031 YAGNSLSPAAW
+1031 YTGNSLSPATW
-1042 QGTWVGASGA
+1042 QLSWSNASGA
-1052 ATHITNLFG
+1052 STHITNLFG
-1061 LLLDVIANYQSVSS
+1061 LLLDVVANYQGVTS

-1080 TTNTYIIQYPS
+1080 STQTYIIQYPS
-1091 LTSYTGILFNTSK
+1091 LTSYTGILFNTAK

-1110 IITNASANISSY
+1110 IITNASSNISRY
-1122 VINYLL
+1122 VIDYLL
-1128 TTYTGGANYNESLC
+1128 ATYTGGLNYNEALC
-1142 YRDLGLVVDA
+1142 YRDLGLMVDA
-1152 ITIDLVTGTPGVPAT
+1152 VTIDLVTGTPGVPAT
-1167 YQTINAGNSFYRNT
+1167 YQTVNAGNSYYRNT
-1181 SAVAAITTPIQSPTI
+1181 SALTAITGVQANPTI
-1196 DGLRFAQSL
+1196 DAIRFAQGL
-1205 ADQILK
+1205 ADQVLK

-1224 NSYYASLTVSGVAI
+1224 NSYYASTSISGVSI
-1238 TGITGQFSCN
+1238 TGVTGQFSCN
-1248 ASTLAV
+1248 PATLAV

-1261 GVKGGGGTI
+1261 GVKGGTGTI
-1270 TGYANPTSYLIS
+1270 TDYTNPTSYLIS
-1282 ATNGT
+1282 ATNGS

-1309 LIYGLSQSFFIDTTK
+1309 LTYGLSLVFFADSSKATVENDT
-1324 TAAGNNPAWPA
+1324 
-1335 NFNSAINQTS
+1335 NFASAVNQTS

-1368 SGYYSI
+1368 SGYYTI
-1374 QMMNGGQGS
+1374 QMINGGQGS

-1418 SLTYDTMN
+1418 SLTYDTIN

-1439 TLSYAESVAVQNV
+1439 TLSYAESVSVQNV

-1510 QIGLIDYSTDYSKDV
+1510 QIGLIDYSNDYSSEV
-1525 NSNISLSS
+1525 NSAISLS
-1533 TTGTITA
+1533 GTAGAITA

-1573 KQYVTLTFVAQSGS
+1573 KQYVTLTFVAQPGS
-1587 TMPAAPYD
+1587 TMPTAPYNV
-1595 IGDSIVVSGMT
+1595 GDNIVVSGMT
-1606 PTSYNGTF
+1606 PTTYNGTF
-1614 SVSACSVSNNV
+1614 TVSACSVLSNI
-1625 ATVVVQNEEVL
+1625 ATVVVQNEEVS
-1636 TLNLAGQPNTA
+1636 TLNLAGQPNIA

-1656 KAVVDSVSGNV
+1656 KAVIDSVSGNV
-1667 VNCTVIYPFSTA
+1667 VNCTVIYPFSAA
-1679 GTITSSNWHLY
+1679 GTVASADWHLY
-1690 TTTNYGRHYLT
+1690 TTVNYGRHYLT

-1711 RNNEIDVFLVN
+1711 NNRDIDVFLTN

-1770 AGGQLIDGMSGRLA
+1770 AGGQLIDGMAGRLA
-1784 GTVVYIDSYPPNA
+1784 GTVVYVDSYPPNA
-1797 VGQGYI
+1797 TGQGYI
-1803 NGNTILVISST
+1803 NGGTTLVITSV
-1814 QSGTAPFANGMSI
+1814 QSGTAPFANEMTI
-1827 SGAGIGGTSTTIV
+1827 SGSGIANSPTIV
-1840 SQIDGTTGGV
+1840 RQLSGTTGGV
-1850 GTYQISQSQT
+1850 GTYQISQAQT
-1860 TTGGTVPVTITGK
+1860 TTSAPTPVTIIGT
-1873 IGSASC
+1873 IGSANC

-1888 SGLDVR
+1888 SGIDVR
-1894 PPQAPCSFYLEGA
+1894 PPQAPCSFYLEGF

-1915 DFYANVPI
+1915 DFYANVPV
-1923 GTVTYASGAT
+1923 GTVTYVSGAT
-1933 VGGFTLTLSSVSS
+1933 VGGFTLTVSNVS
-1946 LKVGQYISGT
+1946 ALKVGQYISGT
-1956 GIPSTASPA
+1956 GIPSNASPS
-1965 IYIKDINA
+1965 IYISDIDA
-1973 STNTITLSN
+1973 TTNTITLSN

-1989 VWTGLTAVPSA
+1989 VWTGLTAVPSV
-2000 SATFTIGAPQSRLIL
+2000 STTYTIGAPQTRLIL
-2015 DTTTPFTALGSYL
+2015 DTTTPFTALSGYL
-2028 SLENSLSGGNY
+2028 SLANSLSGGNY
-2039 FQNILNAVVY
+2039 FQNIIDSIVY
-2049 DVIEGSNYQSSR
+2049 DSIFGSNYQSSR
-2061 VGLTYIQT
+2061 TGLTYIQT

-2081 NLGIQYIPTLI
+2081 NLGIEYIPTLI

-2097 DSATLTRVKQRVA
+2097 DSATMARVKQNTA

-2119 ITALPATIS
+2119 ITALPSTIN
-2128 YPAPLAIYSGVS
+2128 YPAPLAIYSGVT
-2140 YNLQDAKNAANLI
+2140 YNLQDATNAANLI
-2153 QLNRAFIQQEVVA
+2153 QINRAFIQQEVVA

-2176 QTTVGWSPLVAQQN
+2176 QTTVGWSPLVAQRN
-2190 MGYIVD
+2190 IGYIID
-2196 AMTYDILYGGNSQT
+2196 AITYDVLYGGNSQT
-2210 NNISTKY
+2210 NSISTKY

-2231 GIKVSSPTTSTNAI
+2231 GPSVSSPTTSSNAI
-2245 LSVYISAFDYLKS
+2245 LSVYISAFAYMKS
-2258 VIANVVQGTTSGS
+2258 VIANVVQGTTSGNT
-2271 VTTTVLGSSVTSVYP
+2271 TTTVLGASVTSVYP
-2286 SLGNGVAQKTTLLG
+2286 SLGNGVTQKTTLLG
-2300 TGTGTSGYAPAALV
+2300 SGSGSGGYAPAALV
-2314 TQTNNII
+2314 TRTNDII
-2321 NILSTYWTVSS
+2321 TILSTYWTVSS
-2332 ANKTNWAAYCT
+2332 VNKTNWATYCT
-2343 SNLTSLATASTT
+2343 NTLSIPLAYPSTT
-2355 TGSVGSTLSSA
+2355 SGSVGSTLNSA
-2366 FTTITSNY
+2366 FTTITNNY

-2379 WLGVVI
+2379 WLGVAI
-2385 PNYLINGNVPINIEM
+2385 PTYLSNGNVPINIEM

-2453 VAGSNSYGNY
+2453 VAGSNSYGDY
-2463 GLRASGAD
+2463 GLRSSGAD

-2490 IYKQGAYSTSMSPT
+2490 IYKQGAYATLMSPT

-2561 ISAST
+2561 ISSST
-2566 GLTYPLRDGQL
+2566 GLAYPLRDGQL

-2654 KNADP
+2654 RNADP
-2659 LASNSAYATIAS
+2659 LGANAATANIAS
-2671 ATLSSAVITVSN
+2671 ATLSSAIITVSDI
-2683 VVGTIAVGHVVGGAI
+2683 VGTIAVGQVVSGAI
-2698 GSTGGQTGQALGN
+2698 GTSGGQLGQALGN

-2727 TLSAAVSSTILPVGR
+2727 TLSGPVSSTILPVGR
-2742 LIFSTAT
+2742 LVFSTAT

-2762 ALTDVQTINQINTGI
+2762 AITDVQTINQINTGI

-2796 FASTSNLV
+2796 FAATSNLV
-2804 SVLTVTASA
+2804 SVLTVTATA
-2813 CTISGTTLTVGGTVS
+2813 CTISGTTLTVGGTIS
-2828 ATLNGSASSL
+2828 ATLNGTSSSS
-2838 RFSVGMSL
+2838 RFAVGMSL
-2846 NGGSITDN
+2846 NGGTIADN
-2854 TLIVAQQFGAT
+2854 TTIVNQQFGAT
-2865 GTSVTSQSTQG
+2865 GTSVASQLSLG
-2876 TATIESVSITLSSS
+2876 TATIDSVSITLTSS
-2890 NASIAIGQFI
+2890 NANIAIGQFI

-2907 AGIPDGTYVVDIV
+2907 SGIQDGTYVVDIV
-2920 GSVLTISNALTAS
+2920 GTVLTISKALTAP
-2933 LTATTLYFFTPGG
+2933 LTATTLYFFSPGG

-2976 TVIKG
+2976 NVVPG

-2987 GFTGQYISNVVST
+2987 GFTGQYINNVVST
-3000 GVAIGTSSLQV
+3000 GVAIGSSSLQV
-3011 IANISGAPSGYSVA
+3011 IANISGAPSGYTA
-3025 QVLQFGFNVGGY
+3025 TQVLQFGFNVGGY
-3037 LSVSATPIYN
+3037 LSISATPIYN

-3141 SGGSTST
+3141 SGGATST

-3223 LQTTGYVT
+3223 LQTSGYVT

-3236 TTITLTVATGPTAFY
+3236 STLTLTVSSGPTSFY
-3251 KGQIITVASA
+3251 KGQIITFASN
-3261 NSNAYTFGGI
+3261 NSSTFGGI
-3271 NPNVTSTYFVVST
+3271 NPSSTSTYYVVNPS
-3284 NVGSDPKAVTLTPTI
+3284 VGANQISVTPTV

-3304 GTATSFSN
+3304 GTAASFTN

-3323 INSAGLMTVTS
+3323 ISSAGNMTVTG
-3334 SVTGGTIQIGMLIFV
+3334 SVTGGTIQVGMTIFV
-3349 TGITTGTYVSSN
+3349 TGITAGTYVASQ
-3361 GTGSGGSGTYNLST
+3361 TSGGAGGGAGAVYALST
-3375 SQSITITSTTV
+3375 AQSVEITSTTV
-3386 TASFLSFTT
+3386 YASFVSFTT

-3461 GAGATQAIAA
+3461 GAGATQAIAS

-3495 SAPSV
+3495 STPSI

-3515 SNQIA
+3515 SNQIV

-3538 SFSSTVYSPTFFG
+3538 SFSSTVYAPTFFG
-3551 YISGTTLYVTS
+3551 YISGTTLYITNS
-3562 FGTATL
+3562 GTATL
-3568 YTNMVLASGSSI
+3568 YPNMVLSSGSSI

-3587 GSTVASFVGTIS
+3587 GSTVASFAGTIT
-3599 GTTLTVASVNSG
+3599 GTALTISAVNSG

-3624 GTGVY
+3624 GAGVY
-3629 IVSGSGSSWVV
+3629 IVSGSGNNWVV
-3640 SIGQP
+3640 SIAQP
-3645 NNTAVTTGRTYTV
+3645 NNTSVTTGKTYTV
-3658 GTSQTAGSLGSPLTI
+3658 GTSQTVGTRLAPLTI
-3673 IGSIGGLSS
+3673 IGTIGGLSP

-3692 GNSLISVYIFGSTT
+3692 GNSLISVYIYGSTT
-3706 SPILGNASNIT
+3706 SPILGTASNIT
-3717 SGTLTFSLPGSA
+3717 TGTLTFSLPGSA

-3737 FANTSVTTTG
+3737 YANTSVTTTG
-3747 GISNVQLSVVYP
+3747 GVSDVQLSVVYP
-3759 TAPGVTGSISQT
+3759 TAPGITGSISQT

-3777 ITISSGA
+3777 ITISSGS

-3795 IFSGTTFG
+3795 IFSGTAFG
-3803 TITADATYYIL
+3803 TITPDATYYIL

-3826 SYYNYVSGTVFVPS
+3826 SYYNYVSGTVFIPS

-3858 RYTGTTIGN
+3858 QYTGTTIGN
-3867 ASSGATGYSNKTV
+3867 ASTGATGYTTKTV
-3880 SNGIYSVTLT
+3880 SNGVYSVTLA
-3890 LTSPINIT
+3890 LTGNINIT
-3898 QYAYYSVENNSNGL
+3898 NGAYYSVSNNSNGL
-3912 YNGIWQTTSTTNA
+3912 YNGIWKTTSTTSA
-3925 SASTIILT
+3925 SASSIILS

-3944 ALTITA
+3944 AFTISA

-3961 FANQTSAPYSV
+3961 FSPQTSAPYQV

-3977 VTGTTSPTVTAY
+3977 VTGTGTSAY

-4000 STVSYALAGP
+4000 GTVSYALVGTPASIS
-4010 QTAITAGTITSTT
+4010 TGTITSTT
-4023 DIRQLTTSGVGSAVG
+4023 EIRQLTTSGVGSAVG

-4044 ATNTVNLYAGYT
+4044 SSNTTNLYAGYT

-4099 IPANSIKQILEEGVG
+4099 IPANSLKQILEEGVG

-4165 NFSSDSKLTE
+4165 NFSSDSKMTE

-4223 TGQMNMGGN
+4223 SGQMNMGGN
-4232 GIINTNMPLQAASTN
+4232 GIINLNMPLQAASTN
-4247 VTNKGYVDTAL
+4247 VTNKGYVDTAI
-4258 FNQNSLFKLAD
+4258 FNNNSLFKLQD
-4269 GEYLPYATATGVTYT
+4269 GEYLPYATASNVSWSGSGLVITATVT
-4284 GGTEIIAV
+4284 A
-4292 VTSTNLSNNGG
+4292 TNLSNIGG
-4303 GITAGMSVYGGGSST
+4303 GITAGMSVYGGGAST
-4318 VGGVTTYAFDG
+4318 SGGVTTYAFDG
-4329 SHIIQS
+4329 SQIVQFVS
-4335 VTTSTTVTS
+4335 TSTTVTS
-4344 SGSRTDA
+4344 SGSTTVA
-4351 TMVLNKAPNL
+4351 TMTLNKVPNFIPA
-4361 GTQYIGGIIYITGI
+4361 GVIYFTSIPTGA
-4375 STGSQLVFDAPT
+4375 QLVFDAPT
-4387 STWQAAQLAL
+4387 QTWQAAQLAL
-4397 PNNSSPIATT
+4397 PNNGNPIATT
-4407 GVSTSGGKV
+4407 GVSTNGGTV

-4427 FNAGQTIVVNGVTP
+4427 FNAGQTIVVSGVTP
-4441 VGYNGIY
+4441 VGYNGVY

-4476 VIGNAVGN
+4476 IIGNAVGN

-4492 TFTGYISSNS
+4492 TFTGYISSNT

-4508 TLVGVISQGMTLTG
+4508 SLVGTISQGMSLTG
-4522 SSSSTAS
+4522 SNSATSS
-4529 VLAGTIIG
+4529 VKAGTIIG
-4537 NGSGLVW
+4537 NGSGLIW
-4544 PITPQNNIANNLNPI
+4544 PVTTQDNIANNLNPI

-4566 SYSITTSIN
+4566 SYSLATSIN

-4580 ATTVGATAD
+4580 ASMIGATAD

-4608 RGAAGTV
+4608 RGANGTV
-4615 LSTISNGSTLS
+4615 LSTISNGSTLAA
-4626 VAPTGTRQQIQAA
+4626 APTGTRQQIQAA
-4639 NGLASFNSAVFDQT
+4639 NGLASFNSVVFDQT

-4659 QTATSNATGIQLN
+4659 QTATSTATGIQLN
-4672 KITYLAAGTIPYNR
+4672 KITYLPAGTIPYNR
-4686 TSGLASPTAQT
+4686 TSAAASPTAQT

-4710 SSFISATTDATAL
+4710 SSFISATTDVTAL

-4740 AGGTTTGGANV
+4740 AGGTTTGGGNV

-4756 ISNPSDNAH
+4756 ISNPSSNPH

-4771 QSGSTGIVDVGLL
+4771 QSNDTGVVDVGLL
-4784 HVQGYPIITTNSG
+4784 QVQGYPIITTNSG
-4797 NSNYQITFGFPGAT
+4797 NTNYQITFGFPGAT
-4811 TASNTATFTG
+4811 TATNTATFTG
-4821 SITGTA
+4821 SITGTSLA
-4827 LSISSAITGGSIM
+4827 ISSVITGGSIM
-4840 PGMLLTGTNVTA
+4840 PGMLLTGTGVTG
-4852 SSVIVSGS
+4852 STIIISGS
-4860 GTSWTV
+4860 GNSWSV
-4866 FPSQTVSS
+4866 FPSQTVAAGTSF
-4874 TTLTATVS
+4874 TATVS

-4888 FMTVGVNASNAIST
+4888 FMTVGLNASNAIST
-4902 QFFGQT
+4902 QFFGQI

-4924 PSSTNAPAITASTNT
+4924 PTSTSAPSITANPNT

-4944 TSGFNLLPGTPLN
+4944 TGGFNLLPSTPLN
-4957 VGTSGGAGTATALY
+4957 VGTSGGASTPTALY
-4971 GTLTVRNDSVFNSNI
+4971 GTLTVRNDSTFNSNI

-5048 RGNLTVTGVTTSVSN
+5048 RGNLTVTGITTSVTN

-5073 GTMAVNSTAD
+5073 GTMSVNSTAD

-5090 TGSIATTTLTVSS
+5090 SGSISATTLTVNS
-5103 AVVGTIA
+5103 AVVGTIT

-5117 SGVTAGTVITAGSG
+5117 NNVSSGTVITAGSG
-5131 ISWTVAPSQT
+5131 TSWTVAPSQT
-5141 VSSTAMTAGGPA
+5141 VSNTSMTAGGPA
-5153 ATIAGGLTV
+5153 ATIAGGLTI
-5162 AKQIRVS
+5162 AKQLRVG
-5169 GATTLNGN
+5169 GATTINGN
-5177 TTVTGA
+5177 TSITGSR
-5183 YTFTVGTGATSLGGT
+5183 TFNVGTGKTTLGGD
-5198 LGVAGVTSITNG
+5198 LDAAGVISFTNTANG
-5210 SSGTNTGTGAFNVTG
+5210 INTGTGALNVTG

-5242 FKITNGSG
+5242 FKITNGGG
-5250 SPTTTFNVDTNTGDT
+5250 SPVTTFNVDTNTGDT
-5265 VLVNSGTL
+5265 VLLNTGTL
-5273 TLGKIAANAGGGSP
+5273 TLGKIAANAGSGTP

-5294 YWSLT
+5294 GWTLT
-5299 GVTSAVDT
+5299 GSTSYINTV
-5307 TAGTLYSTTL
+5307 AGTLYSTTL
-5317 NSGAGGTGTVTGA
+5317 NSNGNAGSVTGD
-5330 WTFNGATTVDN
+5330 WTFSGATVIDN
-5341 ALTVKGSTTPGAQ
+5341 ALTVKGSTTAGAE
-5354 PFIVNDGANPAI
+5354 PFTINNGANPAI

-5371 DSANGNTTI
+5371 DSSNGNTTI

-5396 TATIQG
+5396 TATVQG
-5402 SVYATDG
+5402 SIYATDG

-5416 ASKIITA
+5416 SSKIITA

-5439 GGTGAGSAA
+5439 GGTGAGTAS

-5503 SSTGADGVAINNSA
+5503 SSTDAAGAAINNGA

-5584 YEVNAVSVIFTANGT
+5584 YEVNAVSVIFTPNGT

-5618 VAGGNF
+5618 LAGGDF
-5624 TGSITTASGTS
+5624 TGSITTAGGTS
-5635 ISLGAGTAT
+5635 ISLGAGTTT

-5659 VAGSIEFNGSNVFY
+5659 VAGAIEFNGTNMFY

-5685 TSYVDSAVSSGT
+5685 TSYVDTAISSGT

-5734 VPWTGVTGKPTTIS
+5734 VPWTGITGKPTTIS
-5748 GFGITDAITTGNIGT
+5748 GFGITDAITTGNIGS
-5763 QTVATAGAVTTT
+5763 QTVATAGALTTT
-5775 NSYTMAG
+5775 NSYTVAS
-5782 LTLNGP
+5782 LTINGNLGMGGD
-5788 VTISGT
+5788 V
-5794 RAFAAVDTN
+5794 N
-5803 ATFYT
+5803 ALFYT
-5808 VTTGAGIASGTT
+5808 GKFFKVQVGGNGISSVGA
-5820 ITAVGDIT
+5820 ITCEGDIT

-5899 DGDGNSKSGENYKTI
+5899 DENGNSKSGENYKTI

>member
-15 GTGDSIRTSFNKVNT
+15 GTGDSIRTSFNKVNS

-130 PSQSLVAAFNS
+130 PSQSLVAAFNA
-141 NAYNVSNNITTT
+141 NAYNVANNITTT
-153 LNTLPVTVGYA
+153 LDSLPVTVGYA
-164 NDHYLQVSNGSIV
+164 NDHYLQVSNGAIV
-177 GALNVRD
+177 GALKVRSQ
-184 EPLTPQLGVTGYDST
+184 PLTPQLGADGYDST

-214 LVLRN
+214 LVLRG

-230 DHPSPL
+230 DHPAPL
-236 NGAGV
+236 SGAGV
-241 VDSNDDL
+241 VQSSTDL

-256 DNNTFYSGVNL
+256 DNSTYYSGVNL

-278 NTPVGREGRAWHYAY
+278 NTPVGREGRAWQYAY
-293 ASVGAAAL
+293 ATVGAAAL
-301 RAYNLINLSS
+301 RAYNLINLSA

-319 NIFYTVG
+319 KIYYTIG

-331 STVNTDQAASQGYL
+331 STVNTDQARSQGYL

-355 KGFLDASSLLQHNR
+355 QGFLDASSLLQYNKA
-369 TFIQSETISY
+369 FIQAETISY

-395 STFIT
+395 STFVT

-431 DIIKNNLSQIQDAVT
+431 DIIANNLSQIQDAVV

-451 ILNFSVDYNNN
+451 ILNFSVDYNSN
-462 TALES
+462 TSLEK

-477 YDFALGSN
+477 YDFAIGSN
-485 YQSTLI
+485 YQSILA

-498 NNSKTSTIAD
+498 NNSKTSNIAD
-508 FDPGEIVSLLDT
+508 FDAAEIVSLLDT

-526 SATGTGTTAI
+526 SAIGTGTTAI

-542 PTIPFAIGE
+542 STNPFVVGE
-551 QIIVSGV
+551 QIIVAGV

-566 DANTSNNGYWTVVA
+566 DANTNNNGYWTVTA
-580 VDNSSV
+580 VGSTFV
-586 QFACTTTGSGS
+586 EFACTTTGSGS
-597 SGTIVRH
+597 SGTIVKN

-620 TSLQTNAKL
+620 TNLQKNAAT
-629 IVKTILTENANE
+629 IIKTILTENANE
-641 NLPSPTFPGS
+641 NLPTPIFPAS
-651 SYTTVGLVSAGQL
+651 SYTSVGLTSAGQL

-673 AELTGFLTS
+673 AEITGFLTS

-699 FNVLSLVYDLTYG
+699 FNVLALVYDLTYG
-712 GNSQSTYT
+712 GNSQSTYA
-720 GNRYWQANGATSYLS
+720 GNRYWQANGSSSYLT
-735 GDTERT
+735 GDTQRT

-749 LGTIAQKIVA
+749 LGVIAQKIVA

-776 ETYQGGDAANASIAA
+776 ETYQNGEVANSSIATNVA
-791 NIVTIV
+791 TIV
-797 SILTNNANVVA
+797 SILTDNANVVA
-808 FNTSSNSNIGTY
+808 FNTSSDTNIGVY

-829 GNLRTAF
+829 GNVRTAF
-836 DLITTVSS
+836 NLITSVSA
-844 GNVTTLTTKA
+844 GNVTTLRTKA
-854 VGANGYLRSI
+854 VGSNGYLRSI
-864 SGFIDKTLLG
+864 TGFIDKTLLG
-874 TPSDN
+874 TPADN

-898 FGLTARPAIPLY
+898 FGLSARPAIPLY
-910 TDTANTVNNKA
+910 TDTSIEANNDA
-921 RKVIIANMSNGF
+921 RRVIVANISNGF
-933 LAANINAYIENTFP
+933 LAANINAYIENAFP
-947 SAAFNRSQSARDV
+947 TASFNRSQSARDV
-960 SYILEAICYDLTYGG
+960 TYILEAICYDLTYGG
-975 DTGNAAIAYVA
+975 ESGNAAIAYVA
-986 SQFWHNDALQF
+986 SQFWHNDTLQL
-997 AAGRNNSSSG
+997 ANGRNNSASG

-1016 ENEVLSLIANSSVTT
+1016 QNEVLALIANSSVTI
-1031 YAGNSLSPAAW
+1031 YSGNSLTPATW
-1042 QGTWVGASGA
+1042 QSSWSSASGA

-1061 LLLDVIANYQSVSS
+1061 LLLDVVANYQSATS
-1075 TTIST
+1075 TTITT
-1080 TTNTYIIQYPS
+1080 TTNTYVIQYPS
-1091 LTSYTGILFNTSK
+1091 LTPYTGILFNTSK

-1110 IITNASANISSY
+1110 IITGASASISRY
-1122 VINYLL
+1122 VINYL
-1128 TTYTGGANYNESLC
+1128 TSTYAGGLNYNESTC
-1142 YRDLGLVVDA
+1142 YRDLGYIVDA
-1152 ITIDLVTGTPGVPAT
+1152 VTIDLVTGTPGVPAT
-1167 YQTINAGNSFYRNT
+1167 YQTVNSGNSYYRNA
-1181 SAVAAITTPIQSPTI
+1181 SAIKAITGVQADPTVDAI
-1196 DGLRFAQSL
+1196 RFAQGLS
-1205 ADQILK
+1205 DQVLR

-1216 RYQSTIVQ
+1216 RYQNVVVQ
-1224 NSYYASLTVSGVAI
+1224 NSYYASATLSGVAI
-1238 TGITGQFSCN
+1238 TGSKGQFSCN
-1248 ASTLAV
+1248 AATLSV

-1261 GVKGGGGTI
+1261 GTKGGSGTI

-1282 ATNGT
+1282 ATNGS
-1287 TTFTLTNLNG
+1287 TTFTLTSLSG
-1297 STLVTSVGTPTG
+1297 SALTTSAGTLTG
-1309 LIYGLSQSFFIDTTK
+1309 LTYQLSTAFFADPSKATV
-1324 TAAGNNPAWPA
+1324 ASDA
-1335 NFNSAINQTS
+1335 NFARAVDQIS

-1350 ILNIIQNGLSAS
+1350 ILNIIQNGLSA
-1362 ATGTFG
+1362 AAKGTFG
-1368 SGYYSI
+1368 SGYYTI
-1374 QMMNGGQGS
+1374 QMLNGGQGS
-1383 VDQGQAG
+1383 VDQGQSG

-1399 LFGNTSGASGVILS
+1399 LIGETSGASGVILS

-1418 SLTYDTMN
+1418 SLTYDTIN

-1431 PGFFIPGE
+1431 PGFFLPGE
-1439 TLSYAESVAVQNV
+1439 TLSYAESVAIQNV

-1471 NVTIKGDDFRRT
+1471 NITIKGDDFRRT
-1483 IIRPINRVSKSPW
+1483 IIRPLNRVSKSPW
-1496 VSLFFYRDGIFDGM
+1496 ISTFFYRDGIFDGM
-1510 QIGLIDYSTDYSKDV
+1510 QIGLIDYSTDYASDV
-1525 NSNISLSS
+1525 TSDISLS
-1533 TTGTITA
+1533 GTSGVITV
-1540 TLASGQAPSS
+1540 TLASSQAPAA
-1550 WAGLVLTESVYTIT
+1550 WAGLVLTESVYTVT
-1564 SGTVATIQN
+1564 SGTVATVQN

-1587 TMPAAPYD
+1587 VMPLVPYNT
-1595 IGDSIVVSGMT
+1595 GDNIIVSGMT
-1606 PTSYNGTF
+1606 PTTYNGTF
-1614 SVSACSVSNNV
+1614 TIATCSVSNGI
-1625 ATVVVQNEEVL
+1625 ATVVFQNENVS
-1636 TLNLAGQPNTA
+1636 TLNPAGQPNSA

-1656 KAVVDSVSGNV
+1656 KAVIDSVSGNV
-1667 VNCTVIYPFSTA
+1667 INCTVIYPFSTA
-1679 GTITSSNWHLY
+1679 GTIKSTNWHLY
-1690 TTTNYGRHYLT
+1690 GTANYGRHYLT

-1711 RNNEIDVFLVN
+1711 KNNEVDVFLVN

-1754 AQESGCFAGS
+1754 AQESGCFAQS
-1764 INAKRF
+1764 TNTKRF
-1770 AGGQLIDGMSGRLA
+1770 AGGQLIDGMSGRVA
-1784 GTVVYIDSYPPNA
+1784 GTVVYVDSYPPNA

-1803 NGNTILVISST
+1803 NGGTTLVVTSV
-1814 QSGTAPFANGMSI
+1814 QSGTAPFANGMAL
-1827 SGAGIGGTSTTIV
+1827 SGAGIGNSPTIV
-1840 SQIDGTTGGV
+1840 QQLSGTTGGV
-1850 GTYQISQSQT
+1850 GSYQISQAQT
-1860 TTGGTVPVTITGK
+1860 TTGAPTPVAITGI
-1873 IGSASC
+1873 IGNANC

-1894 PPQAPCSFYLEGA
+1894 PPQAPCSFYLKGF

-1923 GTVTYASGAT
+1923 GTATYASGAT
-1933 VGGFTLTLSSVSS
+1933 VGGFTLTLSNVSS
-1946 LKVGQYISGT
+1946 LKVGQYISGP
-1956 GIPSTASPA
+1956 GIPSNASPS
-1965 IYIKDINA
+1965 IYIKSIDA
-1973 STNTITLSN
+1973 GTNTITLSN
-1982 TNFINGV
+1982 TNFINGF
-1989 VWTGLTAVPSA
+1989 VWTGLTTIPSVN
-2000 SATFTIGAPQSRLIL
+2000 ATYTIGAPQTRLIL
-2015 DTTTPFTALGSYL
+2015 DTGTPFTALSSYL
-2028 SLENSLSGGNY
+2028 SLANSLSGGNY
-2039 FQNILNAVVY
+2039 FLNILRAVTF
-2049 DVIEGSNYQSSR
+2049 DAILGSNYQSSR

-2069 QNVTSGLTTVLL
+2069 QNVTSGLATVLL

-2092 GNVIS
+2092 GNVIT
-2097 DSATLTRVKQRVA
+2097 DSATLTRIKQRVA

-2119 ITALPATIS
+2119 ITALPAAID

-2153 QLNRAFIQQEVVA
+2153 QINRTFIQQEVVA

-2190 MGYIVD
+2190 IGYIVD

-2210 NNISTKY
+2210 NDISTKY

-2231 GIKVSSPTTSTNAI
+2231 GPKVSSPTTSSNAI
-2245 LSVYISAFDYLKS
+2245 LSVYISAFAYLKS

-2271 VTTTVLGSSVTSVYP
+2271 ITTSVLGSNVTSVYP
-2286 SLGNGVAQKTTLLG
+2286 SLGNGVTQKTTLLG
-2300 TGTGTSGYAPAALV
+2300 AGSGTNGYAPASLV
-2314 TQTNNII
+2314 TQTNNIVTV
-2321 NILSTYWTVSS
+2321 LSTYWTVNN
-2332 ANKTNWAAYCT
+2332 ANKTNWTTYCSSTLGIPIAY
-2343 SNLTSLATASTT
+2343 ASTT
-2355 TGSVGSTLSSA
+2355 TASVGSTLNSA
-2366 FTTITSNY
+2366 YTTITGNY
-2374 SSNAN
+2374 NSNAN
-2379 WLGVVI
+2379 WLGVVL
-2385 PNYLINGNVPINIEM
+2385 PNYLSNGNVPINIEM
-2400 GGNKSMLANDYT
+2400 GGNKSMLANDFT

-2420 IVATNAGLT
+2420 LVATNAGLT
-2429 EQVSTFTYYNHVG
+2429 EQVSTFTYYNHVS

-2453 VAGSNSYGNY
+2453 VGGSSSYGNY
-2463 GLRASGAD
+2463 GLRSTGAD

-2483 DLVQTAR
+2483 DLVQTAK
-2490 IYKQGAYSTSMSPT
+2490 IYKQGAYATFMTPT

-2535 GTLTSYT
+2535 GTLTTYT
-2542 ISGISHTSVTV
+2542 INGINHTSVTV

-2566 GLTYPLRDGQL
+2566 GLAYPLRDGQL

-2642 GYYTF
+2642 AYYTF
-2647 TTETGSV
+2647 TTDTASV

-2659 LASNSAYATIAS
+2659 LAANSAFATIAS
-2671 ATLSSAVITVSN
+2671 ASLNSSVITVSN
-2683 VVGTIAVGHVVGGAI
+2683 VTGTIAIGQVASGAI
-2698 GSTGGQTGQALGN
+2698 GTTGGQAGQALGN

-2727 TLSAAVSSTILPVGR
+2727 TLSGPVSSTILPVGR

-2788 LLSYTSPL
+2788 LLSYTKPL
-2796 FASTSNLV
+2796 FAATSNVV
-2804 SVLTVTASA
+2804 SVLTVTSTS
-2813 CTISGTTLTVGGTVS
+2813 CTISGTTATIGGTVS
-2828 ATLNGSASSL
+2828 ATLNGVSSSS
-2838 RFSVGMSL
+2838 RFAVGMSL
-2846 NGGSITDN
+2846 NGGTIADN
-2854 TLIVAQQFGAT
+2854 TIIVDQQFGAT
-2865 GTSVTSQSTQG
+2865 GTAVTSQATLG
-2876 TATIESVSITLSSS
+2876 TATINSVSITLSSS
-2890 NASIAIGQFI
+2890 NAFISIGQLI
-2900 SGNGARI
+2900 SGNGASI
-2907 AGIPDGTYVVDIV
+2907 AGIPNGTYVVNIV
-2920 GSVLTISNALTAS
+2920 GNVLTINNALTAS
-2933 LTATTLYFFTPGG
+2933 LTNTTLYFFSPGG

-2963 VTSSQLTANNLNG
+2963 VTASQLTANNLNG
-2976 TVIKG
+2976 NVVQG

-3000 GVAIGTSSLQV
+3000 GVAIGSSSLQV
-3011 IANISGAPSGYSVA
+3011 IANISGAPSGYSVGG
-3025 QVLQFGFNVGGY
+3025 VLQFGFNIGGY
-3037 LSVSATPIYN
+3037 LSISATPIYN

-3073 IVTYKVPYSSAG
+3073 IVTFKVPYSSAG

-3109 SSGVS
+3109 SNGASGTI
-3114 GVSGNVLYVST
+3114 GNILYVSS

-3132 QVIYPGMVI
+3132 QVIFPGMVI
-3141 SGGSTST
+3141 SGGATST

-3184 FTLTNSSYNG
+3184 FTLTNTSYNG

-3208 TNTVANLT
+3208 TNTVANLN

-3223 LQTTGYVT
+3223 LQTSGYVT
-3231 TVSGS
+3231 TVSGN
-3236 TTITLTVATGPTAFY
+3236 TTITLTVASGPTAFY
-3251 KGQIITVASA
+3251 KGQIITVSSA
-3261 NSNAYTFGGI
+3261 NSNAYSFGGI
-3271 NPNVTSTYFVVST
+3271 NPASTSTYYVVST

-3304 GTATSFSN
+3304 GTATSFTN

-3323 INSAGLMTVTS
+3323 ISSAGLMTVS
-3334 SVTGGTIQIGMLIFV
+3334 STITGGTIQVGMLIFV
-3349 TGITTGTYVSSN
+3349 TGITDGTYVVSQAS
-3361 GTGSGGSGTYNLST
+3361 GTTGQGSGATYNLST
-3375 SQSITITSTTV
+3375 TQSVAISSTTV
-3386 TASFLSFTT
+3386 NASFLSFAT
-3395 SGGNVPSGTII
+3395 SGGNVPTGTII

-3438 TKVNVVNAGSGYSS
+3438 TKVNVVNAGSGYTS

-3461 GAGATQAIAA
+3461 GAGATQAIAS
-3471 ATLKTDGSGGIQN
+3471 ATLKTDGSGQIQN

-3495 SAPSV
+3495 SAPTV

-3515 SNQIA
+3515 SNQIV
-3520 VNSTSGLS
+3520 VNSTTGLT

-3538 SFSSTVYSPTFFG
+3538 SFSSTVYAPTFFG
-3551 YISGTTLYVTS
+3551 YISGTTLYITNS
-3562 FGTATL
+3562 GTATL
-3568 YTNMVLASGSSI
+3568 YTNMVLSSGSSI

-3587 GSTVASFVGTIS
+3587 GSTVASFVGTIT
-3599 GTTLTVASVNSG
+3599 GTALTISSVNSG
-3611 TITTGMILSGGGV
+3611 TIAVGMILSGGTV

-3629 IVSGSGSSWVV
+3629 IVSGSGNNWVV
-3640 SIGQP
+3640 SIAQP
-3645 NNTAVTTGRTYTV
+3645 NSTTVNTGKTYTV
-3658 GTSQTAGSLGSPLTI
+3658 GTSQTVGTRLAPLTI
-3673 IGSIGGLSS
+3673 IGSIGGLSP
-3682 SQTYVVNNVT
+3682 SQTYVVNNIT
-3692 GNSLISVYIFGSTT
+3692 GNSLISVYIYGSTT
-3706 SPILGNASNIT
+3706 SPILGTASNIT
-3717 SGTLTFSLPGSA
+3717 TGTLTFSLPGSA
-3729 QVSAEISQ
+3729 QLTAEISQ
-3737 FANTSVTTTG
+3737 YANTSVTTTG
-3747 GISNVQLSVVYP
+3747 GISDVSLSLVYP

-3771 TTTGNV
+3771 STTGNV

-3795 IFSGTTFG
+3795 IFSGTAFG
-3803 TITADATYYIL
+3803 TITPDATYYIL

-3826 SYYNYVSGTVFVPS
+3826 SYYNYVSGTAFVPS
-3840 LTVTSAG
+3840 VTITSAG

-3867 ASSGATGYSNKTV
+3867 ASTGATGYTTKTV
-3880 SNGIYSVTLT
+3880 ANGIYSVTLA
-3890 LTSPINIT
+3890 LTGNINIT
-3898 QYAYYSVENNSNGL
+3898 NGAYYSVTNNSNGL

-3925 SASTIILT
+3925 SASSIILS
-3933 YPFDPGIWDSG
+3933 YPFDPGIWDSN

-3950 GSVTANVATLT
+3950 GSVVANVATLT
-3961 FANQTSAPYSV
+3961 FANQTSAPYQV

-3977 VTGTTSPTVTAY
+3977 VTGTGTSAY
-3989 HGIVTVTACTT
+3989 HGIVSVTACTT
-4000 STVSYALAGP
+4000 STVSYALTGTPAS
-4010 QTAITAGTITSTT
+4010 ITTGTVTSTT
-4023 DIRQLTTSGVGSAVG
+4023 EIRQLTTSGVGSAVG

-4044 ATNTVNLYAGYT
+4044 SSNTANLYAGYT

-4071 ATGHDFT
+4071 ATSHDFT
-4078 NIGTGGYNTSNYPNQ
+4078 NIGTGGYNTSNYPTQ

-4099 IPANSIKQILEEGVG
+4099 IPANSLKQILEEGVG
-4114 RVFYVT
+4114 RVFYVS

-4165 NFSSDSKLTE
+4165 NFSSDSKMTE

-4203 VPNYQLIGPGYMALS
+4203 VPNYQLLGPGYMALS

-4223 TGQMNMGGN
+4223 SGQMNMGGN
-4232 GIINTNMPLQAASTN
+4232 GIINMNMPIQSASTN
-4247 VTNKGYVDTAL
+4247 ATNKGYVDTAI
-4258 FNQNSLFKLAD
+4258 FNTNSLFKLQD
-4269 GEYLPYATATGVTYT
+4269 GEYLPYATASNVSWSGSGYVITATVT
-4284 GGTEIIAV
+4284 A
-4292 VTSTNLSNNGG
+4292 TNLSNIGG
-4303 GITAGMSVYGGGSST
+4303 GITAGMSVYGGGAST
-4318 VGGVTTYAFDG
+4318 TNGVTTYAFDG
-4329 SHIIQS
+4329 SQIIQFVS
-4335 VTTSTTVTS
+4335 TSTTVTS
-4344 SGSRTDA
+4344 AGSTTVA
-4351 TMVLNKAPNL
+4351 TMTLNKVPNFIPA
-4361 GTQYIGGIIYITGI
+4361 GVIYITSIPNGA
-4375 STGSQLVFDAPT
+4375 QLVFDTPT
-4387 STWQAAQLAL
+4387 QTWVAAKLAL
-4397 PNNSSPIATT
+4397 ANNASPIATT
-4407 GVSTSGGKV
+4407 GVTTGGGIV
-4416 TLTFATQSSVP
+4416 TLTFATQSTVL
-4427 FNAGQTIVVNGVTP
+4427 FNAGQTIVVSGVIP

-4448 TVLASPTPT
+4448 TVLANPTPT
-4457 TTSVSYTNATTGA
+4457 TTSVSYTNATTGS
-4470 ITIQGT
+4470 ITTQGT
-4476 VIGNAVGN
+4476 IIGNAVGN
-4484 TYTSPITA
+4484 TYTSPVTA
-4492 TFTGYISSNS
+4492 TFTGYISSNT
-4502 LYITSG
+4502 LYVTSG
-4508 TLVGVISQGMTLTG
+4508 SLVGTISQGMILTG
-4522 SSSSTAS
+4522 SNSATNS
-4529 VLAGTIIG
+4529 VLAGTVIG

-4544 PITPQNNIANNLNPI
+4544 PVTAQDNIANNLNPI
-4559 SMFASTG
+4559 SMIAQVGT
-4566 SYSITTSIN
+4566 YSLTTSIN

-4580 ATTVGATAD
+4580 ATMVGATAD

-4597 NVPGATYTTTI
+4597 NVPGASYTTQV
-4608 RGAAGTV
+4608 RGANGTV
-4615 LSTISNGSTLS
+4615 ISTVTNGTTLAA
-4626 VAPTGTRQQIQAA
+4626 APTGTRQQIQAA
-4639 NGLASFNSAVFDQT
+4639 NGLASFNSVVFNQT
-4653 NGWVNL
+4653 NGWVDL
-4659 QTATSNATGIQLN
+4659 QTATSTSTGVQLN
-4672 KITYLAAGTIPYNR
+4672 KITFIPAGTIPYNR
-4686 TSGLASPTAQT
+4686 TNAAASPTAQT

-4710 SSFISATTDATAL
+4710 SSFISATTNSTAL
-4723 TNIGI
+4723 SNIGI

-4740 AGGTTTGGANV
+4740 AGGTTTGGGNV

-4756 ISNPSDNAH
+4756 ISNPTDNAH
-4765 GNNSII
+4765 GVNSII
-4771 QSGSTGIVDVGLL
+4771 QSDNTGAVDVGLL
-4784 HVQGYPIITTNSG
+4784 QVQGYPIITTNSG
-4797 NSNYQITFGFPGAT
+4797 NTNYQITFGFPGAT
-4811 TASNTATFTG
+4811 TATNTATFTG

-4827 LSISSAITGGSIM
+4827 LSITSSVTGGSIM
-4840 PGMLLTGTNVTA
+4840 PGMLLTGTGVTA
-4852 SSVIVSGS
+4852 STVIVSGS
-4860 GTSWTV
+4860 GTSWNV
-4866 FPSQTVSS
+4866 FPSQTVSAG
-4874 TTLTATVS
+4874 TAFTATVS

-4888 FMTVGVNASNAIST
+4888 FMTVGLNASNAIST
-4902 QFFGQT
+4902 QFFGQI

-4924 PSSTNAPAITASTNT
+4924 PSSTSAPAITANPNT

-4944 TSGFNLLPGTPLN
+4944 TGGFNLLPSTPLN
-4957 VGTSGGAGTATALY
+4957 VGTSGGASTPTALY
-4971 GTLTVRNDSVFNSNI
+4971 GTLTVRNDSTFNSNI
-4986 TMNGSTSASTES
+4986 TMNGSNTVGTEL
-4998 FIITNGAGTPVTTFS
+4998 FTITNGAGTPVTTFQ
-5013 VDSANGNTYLAGTL
+5013 VDSANGNTYIAGTL
-5027 QVGTQAGGTPFNIDA
+5027 QVGTVASGTKFDIDA

-5063 ETVNNNETIT
+5063 ETINNNETIT
-5073 GTMAVNSTAD
+5073 GTMSVNSTAD

-5090 TGSIATTTLTVSS
+5090 TGSISGTTLTVTSS
-5103 AVVGTIA
+5103 VTGTIA
-5110 IGSYLYG
+5110 TGSYLYG
-5117 SGVTAGTVITAGSG
+5117 TGVTAGTVILSGSG
-5131 ISWTVAPSQT
+5131 TSWTIAPSQT
-5141 VSSTAMTAGGPA
+5141 VNSAAMTAGGPA

-5162 AKQIRVS
+5162 AKQIRVG

-5177 TTVTGA
+5177 TNVTGA
-5183 YTFTVGTGATSLGGT
+5183 YTFTVGTGATALGGT
-5198 LGVAGVTSITNG
+5198 LGVAGVASFNNTA
-5210 SSGTNTGTGAFNVTG
+5210 SGTNTGTGAVNIAG

-5242 FKITNGSG
+5242 FKITNGG
-5250 SPTTTFNVDTNTGDT
+5250 GTPVTTFNVDTNTGDT
-5265 VLVNSGTL
+5265 SLVSTGTL
-5273 TLGKIAANAGGGSP
+5273 TLGKIAANAGSGSP

-5294 YWSLT
+5294 GWALT
-5299 GVTSAVDT
+5299 GGSSYIDT
-5307 TAGTLYSTTL
+5307 TVGTLYSTTL
-5317 NSGAGGTGTVTGA
+5317 NTNGGSGTVTGS
-5330 WTFNGATTVDN
+5330 WTFNNATIFDN
-5341 ALTVKGSTTPGAQ
+5341 ALTLKGSTTPGAQ
-5354 PFIVNDGANPAI
+5354 PFIINDGNPSGAI

-5387 TTSTFTGRV
+5387 TTSTFSGRV
-5396 TATIQG
+5396 TATVQG
-5402 SVYATDG
+5402 SIYATDG

-5429 ASTGQLPVTY
+5429 VSTGQLPVTY
-5439 GGTGAGSAA
+5439 GGTGAGTAA

-5462 STGMVL
+5462 SPSMVL
-5468 TYNGASNYSWAYPS
+5468 TYNGASNYTWAYPS
-5482 NVTAPNLGTKINT
+5482 NISAPNLGTKIT
-5495 SSFSYTVG
+5495 TTSFSYTVG
-5503 SSTGADGVAINNSA
+5503 SSNDAAGNLIANGATV
-5517 TIITTP
+5517 ITTP
-5523 VYVPGSGQLKVFIDG
+5523 VYVVNSGQLKVFIDG
-5538 VRQDSAYDYAET
+5538 VRQDPYYDYVET
-5550 TGKDGAN
+5550 TGKNGLN
-5557 NWGKITFSGGGVSTG
+5557 NYGIITFTGGGVATG

-5577 EVDGYIS
+5577 EVDGYVS
-5584 YEVNAVSVIFTANGT
+5584 YEVNAVSVIYAANGSI
-5599 VTATNVQTAIQQI
+5599 TATNTQLAIQSL
-5612 DTLKMP
+5612 DGSKMP
-5618 VAGGNF
+5618 YSGGSF
-5624 TGSITTASGTS
+5624 TGNVSMGGGTS
-5635 ISLGAGTAT
+5635 IGLAAGTSS

-5649 FSAGVNLTTP
+5649 FSAGTNLSSP
-5659 VAGSIEFNGSNVFY
+5659 QAGAIEFNGTNMFY
-5673 TDAANSRKTFAS
+5673 TDSGNTRRTFAS
-5685 TSYVDSAVSSGT
+5685 TSYVDSAISTAGGNNISASQLTGTIPSAVLGNSTIYLGTTAIPLNRASGALTLANVNVSYATTSGT
-5697 ASAVPWTGITG
+5697 SAACSGNALTADTC
-5708 KPTTIA
+5708 TTA
-5714 GFGIT
+5714 QS
-5719 NAITTGNIGDQTVAA
+5719 ALVADKA
-5734 VPWTGVTGKPTTIS
+5734 NSLNV
-5748 GFGITDAITTGNIGT
+5748 N
-5763 QTVATAGAVTTT
+5763 
-5775 NSYTMAG
+5775 NSYTVNG
-5782 LTLNGP
+5782 LRSNQ
-5788 VTISGT
+5788 
-5794 RAFAAVDTN
+5794 AVQIFGQLDVSTN
-5803 ATFYT
+5803 AGVSGVMT
-5808 VTTGAGIASGTT
+5808 AGNIASNGY

-5828 AFSSD
+5828 AFYSD
-5833 RRLKENF
+5833 RRLKTNVTSI
-5840 RPITDAVSKV
+5840 PNALTKV
-5850 VSLNGVIYNW
+5850 MSLNGILYTP
-5860 NALANELAGYDRNVE
+5860 NALAESFGFKSGEN
-5875 IVGLIAQELEAV
+5875 IVGLFADELEAV
-5887 LPQAVKPAPFDT
+5887 LPEAVKPAPFDT
-5899 DGDGNSKSGENYKTI
+5899 DENGASKSGENYKTI

-5945 SKLGK
+5945 SKLGA

>member
-141 NAYNVSNNITTT
+141 NAYNVSRNITTT
-153 LNTLPVTVGYA
+153 LDSLPVTVGYA
-164 NDHYLQVSNGSIV
+164 NNNYLQVSNGAIV
-177 GALNVRD
+177 GALKVR
-184 EPLTPQLGVTGYDST
+184 EQPLTPQLGVTGYDST

-214 LVLRN
+214 LVLRG

-241 VDSNDDL
+241 VESNDDL
-248 QAATKYYV
+248 QAASKYYV

-267 YVTTKGDDLQT
+267 FVTTKGDDLQT
-278 NTPVGREGRAWHYAY
+278 NTPIGREGRAWHYAY
-293 ASVGAAAL
+293 ATVGAAAL

-319 NIFYTVG
+319 KVYYTVG

-331 STVNTDQAASQGYL
+331 STVNTDQARSQGYL

-355 KGFLDASSLLQHNR
+355 QGFLDASSLLQHNR
-369 TFIQSETISY
+369 GFIQSETISY

-395 STFIT
+395 STFVT

-431 DIIKNNLSQIQDAVT
+431 DIIKNNLSQIQDAVI

-462 TALES
+462 TSLQN
-467 YIEKIVYALC
+467 YVEKIIYALC
-477 YDFALGSN
+477 YDFATGSN
-485 YQSTLI
+485 YQSILA

-498 NNSKTSTIAD
+498 NNSKTSNIAD
-508 FDPGEIVSLLDT
+508 FDASEIVSLLDT

-526 SATGTGTTAI
+526 SASGTGTTATM
-536 LQFAQQ
+536 QFVQQ
-542 PTIPFAIGE
+542 STIPFIVGE
-551 QIIVSGV
+551 QIIVTGV

-566 DANTSNNGYWTVVA
+566 DANTNNNGYWTVTA
-580 VDNSSV
+580 VGPTFV
-586 QFACTTTGSGS
+586 EFACTTTGSGS
-597 SGTIVRH
+597 SGTIVKN

-610 INKINNPSIT
+610 INKINNPSVT
-620 TSLQTNAKL
+620 TSLQKNAAL
-629 IVKTILTENANE
+629 IIKTILTENANE
-641 NLPSPTFPGS
+641 NLPTPSFPAS
-651 SYTTVGLVSAGQL
+651 AYTTVGLISAGQL

-673 AELTGFLTS
+673 AEITGFLTS

-699 FNVLSLVYDLTYG
+699 FNVLALVYDLTYG
-712 GNSQSTYT
+712 GNSQSTYA
-720 GNRYWQANGATSYLS
+720 GNRYWQADGSSSYLT
-735 GDTERT
+735 GDTQRT

-749 LGTIAQKIVA
+749 LGVIAQKIVA

-776 ETYQGGDAANASIAA
+776 ETLQGGSAAISSIAA
-791 NIVTIV
+791 NTATIV

-808 FNTSSNSNIGTY
+808 FNNSSNTNIGVY

-829 GNLRTAF
+829 GNVLTAF
-836 DLITTVSS
+836 NLITSVSS
-844 GNVTTLTTKA
+844 GNVITLRTKA
-854 VGANGYLRSI
+854 VGSNGYLRSI

-874 TPSDN
+874 TPTDN

-885 IYAKFNVILDMLT
+885 IYAKFNIILDMLT
-898 FGLTARPAIPLY
+898 FGLSARPAIPLY
-910 TDTANTVNNKA
+910 TDTNIEANNDA
-921 RKVIIANMSNGF
+921 RRVIVANISNGF
-933 LAANINAYIENTFP
+933 LAANINAYIENAFP
-947 SAAFNRSQSARDV
+947 AVSFSRSQSARDIT
-960 SYILEAICYDLTYGG
+960 YILEAICYDLTYGG
-975 DTGNAAIAYVA
+975 STGNAAIAYVA
-986 SQFWHNDALQF
+986 SQFWHDGVLQL
-997 AAGRNNSSSG
+997 APGSNNPSTG

-1016 ENEVLSLIANSSVTT
+1016 QNEVLALIANSAVTT

-1042 QGTWVGASGA
+1042 QASWSSASGA
-1052 ATHITNLFG
+1052 STYITNLFG
-1061 LLLDVIANYQSVSS
+1061 LLLDVVANYQSVTS

-1080 TTNTYIIQYPS
+1080 TTNTYVIQYPS

-1110 IITNASANISSY
+1110 IITNSSANISSY

-1128 TTYTGGANYNESLC
+1128 TTYTGGLNYNESTC
-1142 YRDLGLVVDA
+1142 YRDLGLIVDA
-1152 ITIDLVTGTPGVPAT
+1152 VTIDLVTGTPGVPAT
-1167 YQTINAGNSFYRNT
+1167 YQTINSGNSYYRNA
-1181 SAVAAITTPIQSPTI
+1181 SAITAITGVQANPTI
-1196 DGLRFAQSL
+1196 DAIKFAQGL
-1205 ADQILK
+1205 ADQVLK

-1216 RYQSTIVQ
+1216 RYQTVIVQ
-1224 NSYYASLTVSGVAI
+1224 NEYYASITISGVSI
-1238 TGITGQFSCN
+1238 TGIKGQFSCN
-1248 ASTLAV
+1248 PATLAV

-1261 GVKGGGGTI
+1261 GVKAGGGSI
-1270 TGYANPTSYLIS
+1270 TGYTNPTSYLIS
-1282 ATNGT
+1282 ATNGS

-1297 STLVTSVGTPTG
+1297 SAIVTSAGTPSG
-1309 LIYGLSQSFFIDTTK
+1309 LTYGLSKAFFVDTSKATV
-1324 TAAGNNPAWPA
+1324 AGDT
-1335 NFNSAINQTS
+1335 NFSNAVNQTS
-1345 ASYST
+1345 ASYAT
-1350 ILNIIQNGLSAS
+1350 ILNIIQNGLSA
-1362 ATGTFG
+1362 APTGTFG
-1368 SGYYSI
+1368 SGYYTI
-1374 QMMNGGQGS
+1374 QMLNGGQGS

-1399 LFGNTSGASGVILS
+1399 LIGETSGASGVILS

-1418 SLTYDTMN
+1418 SLTYDTIN

-1471 NVTIKGDDFRRT
+1471 NITIKGDDFRRT

-1496 VSLFFYRDGIFDGM
+1496 ISLFFYRDGIFDGM
-1510 QIGLIDYSTDYSKDV
+1510 QIGLIDYSTDYSSDV
-1525 NSNISLSS
+1525 NSDIALSG
-1533 TTGTITA
+1533 TTGVITV
-1540 TLASGQAPSS
+1540 TLASSQAPAAWS
-1550 WAGLVLTESVYTIT
+1550 GLVLTESVYTVV
-1564 SGTVATIQN
+1564 SGTVSTVQN
-1573 KQYVTLTFVAQSGS
+1573 KQFVTLTFVAQSGS
-1587 TMPAAPYD
+1587 VMPLVPYNT
-1595 IGDSIVVSGMT
+1595 GDNVIVSGMT
-1606 PTSYNGTF
+1606 PTAYNGTF
-1614 SVSACSVSNNV
+1614 TIATCSVTNNV
-1625 ATVVVQNEEVL
+1625 ATIVVQNENVT
-1636 TLNLAGQPNTA
+1636 TLNTAGQPNVA

-1656 KAVVDSVSGNV
+1656 KAVIDSVSGNV
-1667 VNCTVIYPFSTA
+1667 INCTVIYPFSTA
-1679 GTITSSNWHLY
+1679 GTIKSTNWHLY
-1690 TTTNYGRHYLT
+1690 GTSNYGRHYLT
-1701 NPLDV
+1701 NPLDI

-1711 RNNEIDVFLVN
+1711 RNNEVDVFLVN

-1754 AQESGCFAGS
+1754 AQESGCFAQS
-1764 INAKRF
+1764 TNIKRF
-1770 AGGQLIDGMSGRLA
+1770 AGGQLIDGMAGRVA
-1784 GTVVYIDSYPPNA
+1784 GTVVYVDSYPPNA
-1797 VGQGYI
+1797 DGQGYI
-1803 NGNTILVISST
+1803 NGGTTLVITSV
-1814 QSGTAPFANGMSI
+1814 QSGTAPFANGMTI
-1827 SGAGIGGTSTTIV
+1827 SGAGIGNSPAIV
-1840 SQIDGTTGGV
+1840 QQLSGTTGGV
-1850 GTYQISQSQT
+1850 GSYQISQAQT
-1860 TTGGTVPVTITGK
+1860 TTGAPTSVAITGI
-1873 IGSASC
+1873 IGNANC

-1894 PPQAPCSFYLEGA
+1894 PPQAPCSFYLKGF

-1923 GTVTYASGAT
+1923 GTATYASGAT
-1933 VGGFTLTLSSVSS
+1933 VGGFTLTLSNVSS

-1956 GIPSTASPA
+1956 GIPSNATPS
-1965 IYIKDINA
+1965 IYIKSIDAN
-1973 STNTITLSN
+1973 TKTITLSN
-1982 TNFINGV
+1982 TNFINGF

-2000 SATFTIGAPQSRLIL
+2000 SATYTIGAPQSRLIL
-2015 DTTTPFTALGSYL
+2015 DSATPFTALSSYL
-2028 SLENSLSGGNY
+2028 SLAESLSGGNY
-2039 FQNILNAVVY
+2039 FREILNAVVY
-2049 DVIEGSNYQSSR
+2049 DSILGTTYQSSR

-2069 QNVTSGLTTVLL
+2069 QNVTSGLATVLL
-2081 NLGIQYIPTLI
+2081 NLGIQYIPLLI
-2092 GNVIS
+2092 GNVIT

-2119 ITALPATIS
+2119 ITALPPTID

-2153 QLNRAFIQQEVVA
+2153 QLNRTFIQQEVVA

-2190 MGYIVD
+2190 IGYIVD
-2196 AMTYDILYGGNSQT
+2196 AITYDVLYGGNSQT
-2210 NNISTKY
+2210 NDISTKY

-2231 GIKVSSPTTSTNAI
+2231 GPAVSSPLTSTNAI
-2245 LSVYISAFDYLKS
+2245 LSVYISAFAYLKT
-2258 VIANVVQGTTSGS
+2258 VIANVVQGTTSGTIS
-2271 VTTTVLGSSVTSVYP
+2271 TSVLGANVTSVYP
-2286 SLGNGVAQKTTLLG
+2286 SLGNGVSQKTGLLG
-2300 TGTGTSGYAPAALV
+2300 TGSGSGGYAPAALV

-2321 NILSTYWTVSS
+2321 TVLSTYWTVNNS
-2332 ANKTNWAAYCT
+2332 NRTNWISYCSSTLGIPIAY
-2343 SNLTSLATASTT
+2343 ASTT

-2366 FTTITSNY
+2366 FTTITGNY
-2374 SSNAN
+2374 NSNAN
-2379 WLGVVI
+2379 WLGDVL
-2385 PNYLINGNVPINIEM
+2385 PDYLSNGNVPINIEM
-2400 GGNKSMLANDYT
+2400 GGNKSMLANDFT

-2420 IVATNAGLT
+2420 LVATNAGLT
-2429 EQVSTFTYYNHVG
+2429 EQVSTFTYYNHVS

-2453 VAGSNSYGNY
+2453 VGGSSSYGNY
-2463 GLRASGAD
+2463 GLRATGAD

-2483 DLVQTAR
+2483 DLVQTAKV
-2490 IYKQGAYSTSMSPT
+2490 YKQGAYATAMTPT

-2535 GTLTSYT
+2535 GSLTTY
-2542 ISGISHTSVTV
+2542 IINGINHTSVTV

-2561 ISAST
+2561 ISTST
-2566 GLTYPLRDGQL
+2566 GLAYPLRDGQL

-2642 GYYTF
+2642 AYYTF
-2647 TTETGSV
+2647 TTDTASV

-2659 LASNSAYATIAS
+2659 LAANAVFANIAS
-2671 ATLSSAVITVSN
+2671 ASLGSSVITVSN
-2683 VVGTIAVGHVVGGAI
+2683 VVGTIAIGQVVGGAI
-2698 GSTGGQTGQALGN
+2698 GTAGGQAGQALGN

-2718 VINVNGTTI
+2718 VINVNGNTI
-2727 TLSAAVSSTILPVGR
+2727 TLSGPVSSTILPVGR

-2796 FASTSNLV
+2796 FSATSNLV
-2804 SVLTVTASA
+2804 SVLTVTATS
-2813 CTISGTTLTVGGTVS
+2813 CTISGTTATVGGSVS
-2828 ATLNGSASSL
+2828 ATLNGVSSSS
-2838 RFSVGMSL
+2838 RFAVGMALS
-2846 NGGSITDN
+2846 GGSIADN
-2854 TLIVAQQFGAT
+2854 TIIVNQQFGAS
-2865 GTSVTSQSTQG
+2865 GTSVTSQAVLG
-2876 TATIESVSITLSSS
+2876 TATINSVSITLTSS
-2890 NASIAIGQFI
+2890 NAFIAVGQLI
-2900 SGNGARI
+2900 SGNGAAI
-2907 AGIPDGTYVVDIV
+2907 AGIPSGTYVVDIV
-2920 GSVLTISNALTAS
+2920 GNVLTINNALTAS
-2933 LTATTLYFFTPGG
+2933 VTATTLYFFSPGN

-2951 VSISQTVTPAIS
+2951 VSISQTITPAIS
-2963 VTSSQLTANNLNG
+2963 VTASQLTANNLNG
-2976 TVIKG
+2976 NVLQG
-2981 QYIKGT
+2981 LYIKGT

-3000 GVAIGTSSLQV
+3000 GVAIGSSSLQI
-3011 IANISGAPSGYSVA
+3011 IANISGAPSGYSA
-3025 QVLQFGFNVGGY
+3025 GDILQFGFNVGGY
-3037 LSVSATPIYN
+3037 LSISATPIYN

-3099 SATTTITGYI
+3099 SSTTTITGYI

-3132 QVIYPGMVI
+3132 QVIFPGMVI
-3141 SGGSTST
+3141 SGGATST

-3184 FTLTNSSYNG
+3184 FTLTNTSYNG
-3194 TYQVANVVNTTSIS
+3194 TYQVTNVVNTTAIS
-3208 TNTVANLT
+3208 TNTVAKLN

-3223 LQTTGYVT
+3223 IQTGGYIT
-3231 TVSGS
+3231 TVSGG
-3236 TTITLTVATGPTAFY
+3236 TTITLTVSNGPTAFY
-3251 KGQIITVASA
+3251 KGQIINVSSA
-3261 NSNAYTFGGI
+3261 NNNAYTFGGI
-3271 NPNVTSTYFVVST
+3271 NPATTSTYYVVGT

-3304 GTATSFSN
+3304 GTATSFTN

-3323 INSAGLMTVTS
+3323 ISSAGLMTVS
-3334 SVTGGTIQIGMLIFV
+3334 SAVTGGTIQVGMLVFV
-3349 TGITTGTYVSSN
+3349 TGITEGTYVASQAS
-3361 GTGSGGSGTYNLST
+3361 GTTGAGGGATYNLST
-3375 SQSITITSTTV
+3375 AQSIAIGSTPGIV
-3386 TASFLSFTT
+3386 ASFLSFATA
-3395 SGGNVPSGTII
+3395 GGNVPSGTII

-3420 ACWIPYGATV
+3420 ACWIPNGATV
-3430 SCIQYAYV
+3430 SCIQYAFV
-3438 TKVNVVNAGSGYSS
+3438 TKVNVVNTGSGYTS
-3452 APVLTFSGG
+3452 APILTFSGG

-3471 ATLKTDGSGGIQN
+3471 ATLKTDGSGQIQN

-3495 SAPSV
+3495 SAPTV

-3515 SNQIA
+3515 TNQIV
-3520 VNSTSGLS
+3520 VNSTTGLT

-3538 SFSSTVYSPTFFG
+3538 SFSSTVYDPTFFG
-3551 YISGTTLYVTS
+3551 YISGTTLYITNS
-3562 FGTATL
+3562 STATL
-3568 YTNMVLASGSSI
+3568 YTGMVLASGSSI

-3587 GSTVASFVGTIS
+3587 GSTVASFVATITGTA
-3599 GTTLTVASVNSG
+3599 LTVSSVNSG
-3611 TITTGMILSGGGV
+3611 TIAVGMILSGGTV

-3629 IVSGSGSSWVV
+3629 IVSGSGNNWVV
-3640 SIGQP
+3640 SIAQP
-3645 NNTAVTTGRTYTV
+3645 NNTTATTGRTYTV
-3658 GTSQTAGSLGSPLTI
+3658 GTSQTVGSSGSPLTI
-3673 IGSIGGLSS
+3673 IGSIGGLSP

-3706 SPILGNASNIT
+3706 TPILGTASNIT

-3729 QVSAEISQ
+3729 QLTAEISQ
-3737 FANTSVTTTG
+3737 FANESVTTTG
-3747 GISNVQLSVVYP
+3747 GISDVSLSVVYP

-3771 TTTGNV
+3771 TTTGNI

-3795 IFSGTTFG
+3795 IFSGTAFG
-3803 TITADATYYIL
+3803 TIVSDATYYIL

-3826 SYYNYVSGTVFVPS
+3826 SYYNYVSGIAFVPS

-3847 SMSFY
+3847 SMAFY

-3858 RYTGTTIGN
+3858 RYAGTTIGN
-3867 ASSGATGYSNKTV
+3867 ATSGATGYTTKTV
-3880 SNGIYSVTLT
+3880 TNGVYSVTLA
-3890 LTSPINIT
+3890 LTSSINIT
-3898 QYAYYSVENNSNGL
+3898 NGAYYSISNNSNGL
-3912 YNGIWQTTSTTNA
+3912 YNGIWQTTSATNA
-3925 SASTIILT
+3925 SASSIILS
-3933 YPFDPGIWDSG
+3933 YPSDPGIWDSN

-3961 FANQTSAPYSV
+3961 FANQTNAPYQV

-3977 VTGTTSPTVTAY
+3977 VTGTGTAAY
-3989 HGIVTVTACTT
+3989 HGIVSVTACTT
-4000 STVSYALAGP
+4000 STVSYALTGTPAS
-4010 QTAITAGTITSTT
+4010 ITAGTITSTT

-4044 ATNTVNLYAGYT
+4044 STNTANLYAGYT

-4071 ATGHDFT
+4071 ATSHDFT
-4078 NIGTGGYNTSNYPNQ
+4078 NIGTGGYNTSNYPTQ

-4099 IPANSIKQILEEGVG
+4099 IPANSLKQILEEGVG
-4114 RVFYVT
+4114 RVFYVS

-4131 FFTVDQGTG
+4131 FFAVDQGTG
-4140 TVSISQNIALTNVS
+4140 SVSISQDIALTNVS

-4165 NFSSDSKLTE
+4165 NFSSDSKMTE

-4203 VPNYQLIGPGYMALS
+4203 VPNYQLLGPGYMALS

-4223 TGQMNMGGN
+4223 SGQMNMGGN
-4232 GIINTNMPLQAASTN
+4232 GIINMNMPLQAANTN
-4247 VTNKGYVDTAL
+4247 ATNKGYVDAAI
-4258 FNQNSLFKLAD
+4258 FNNDSLFKLQD
-4269 GEYLPYATATGVTYT
+4269 GEYLPYATASNVSWSGSGFVITATVTG
-4284 GGTEIIAV
+4284 
-4292 VTSTNLSNNGG
+4292 TNLSNIGG
-4303 GITAGMSVYGGGSST
+4303 GITAGMSVYGGGAST
-4318 VGGVTTYAFDG
+4318 SGGVTTYAFDG
-4329 SHIIQS
+4329 SQTIQFVS
-4335 VTTSTTVTS
+4335 TSTTVTS
-4344 SGSRTDA
+4344 SGSTTVA
-4351 TMVLNKAPNL
+4351 TMTLNKVPNFIPA
-4361 GTQYIGGIIYITGI
+4361 GVVYFTSMPSGA
-4375 STGSQLVFDAPT
+4375 QLVFDAPT
-4387 STWQAAQLAL
+4387 QTYQAAQLAL

-4427 FNAGQTIVVNGVTP
+4427 FNAGQTIVVSGVTP

-4448 TVLASPTPT
+4448 TVLSSPTPT

-4470 ITIQGT
+4470 ITIQGRI
-4476 VIGNAVGN
+4476 IGNAVGN
-4484 TYTSPITA
+4484 TYTNPITA
-4492 TFTGYISSNS
+4492 TFTGYISSNN

-4508 TLVGVISQGMTLTG
+4508 SLVGVVSEGMTLTG
-4522 SSSSTAS
+4522 SSSATNS
-4529 VLAGTIIG
+4529 VMAGTIIG

-4544 PITPQNNIANNLNPI
+4544 PVSAQDNIANNLNPI
-4559 SMFASTG
+4559 SMIASTG
-4566 SYSITTSIN
+4566 SYSISTNIN

-4580 ATTVGATAD
+4580 ATMIGATAD

-4597 NVPGATYTTTI
+4597 NVPGATYTTEI
-4608 RGAAGTV
+4608 RGANGTV
-4615 LSTISNGSTLS
+4615 ISTISNGATLAT
-4626 VAPTGTRQQIQAA
+4626 APTGTRQQIQAA

-4659 QTATSNATGIQLN
+4659 QTATSNTTGVQLN
-4672 KITYLAAGTIPYNR
+4672 KITHIPAGTIPYNR
-4686 TSGLASPTAQT
+4686 TSAAASPTAQT
-4697 AAQIIADGNAISN
+4697 AAQLVTDGNAIRN

-4723 TNIGI
+4723 SNIGI
-4728 MALKTSANGTNG
+4728 MALKTSASGTNG
-4740 AGGTTTGGANV
+4740 AGGTTTGGGNV

-4756 ISNPSDNAH
+4756 ISNPTDNAH

-4771 QSGSTGIVDVGLL
+4771 QSDSTGTVDVGLL
-4784 HVQGYPIITTNSG
+4784 QVQGFPIITTNSG

-4811 TASNTATFTG
+4811 TATNTATFSG

-4827 LSISSAITGGSIM
+4827 LAISSVITGGSIM
-4840 PGMLLTGTNVTA
+4840 PGMLLTGTGVGA
-4852 SSVIVSGS
+4852 STVIISGS
-4860 GTSWTV
+4860 GSSWTV
-4866 FPSQTVSS
+4866 FPSQTVGAGTSF
-4874 TTLTATVS
+4874 TATVS

-4888 FMTVGVNASNAIST
+4888 FMTVGLNSANAIST

-4918 SGAYAG
+4918 SGSYAG
-4924 PSSTNAPAITASTNT
+4924 PTSANTPTLSASLNT
-4939 WSVTA
+4939 WSVTS

-4957 VGTSGGAGTATALY
+4957 VGTSGGANTATSLY
-4971 GTLTVRNDSVFNSNI
+4971 GSLTVRSDSVFNSNI

-4998 FIITNGAGTPVTTFS
+4998 FVITNGAGTPVTTFS

-5027 QVGTQAGGTPFNIDA
+5027 QVGTQAGGTPFNIDT

-5063 ETVNNNETIT
+5063 ETVNNNKTIT
-5073 GTMAVNSTAD
+5073 GTMSVNSTED

-5090 TGSIATTTLTVSS
+5090 TGGITGTTLTVSS
-5103 AVVGTIA
+5103 PVTGGTIS
-5110 IGSYLYG
+5110 IGDYLYG
-5117 SGVTAGTVITAGSG
+5117 SGVTAGTVVTAGSG
-5131 ISWTVAPSQT
+5131 SSWTVAPSQT
-5141 VSSTAMTAGGPA
+5141 VSSNTALTAGGPA

-5162 AKQIRVS
+5162 AKQIRIGGV
-5169 GATTLNGN
+5169 TTLNGN
-5177 TTVTGA
+5177 TSVTGSR
-5183 YTFTVGTGATSLGGT
+5183 TFNVGTGKTTLGGDFDA
-5198 LGVAGVTSITNG
+5198 AGVISFSNTA
-5210 SSGTNTGTGAFNVTG
+5210 SGTNTGTGALNVTG

-5230 HNLTVIGGSGKN
+5230 NHLTVIGGSGKN
-5242 FKITNGSG
+5242 FKITNGGG
-5250 SPTTTFNVDTNTGDT
+5250 SPVTTFNIDTNTGDT

-5273 TLGKIAANAGGGSP
+5273 TLARIAANAGSGTP

-5299 GVTSAVDT
+5299 GATSAVDT

-5317 NSGAGGTGTVTGA
+5317 NSGSGGTGTVTGA

-5341 ALTVKGSTTPGAQ
+5341 AFTVKGSTTPGAQ
-5354 PFIVNDGANPAI
+5354 PFIVNDGANPAV

-5380 AGSLSVG
+5380 QGSLSVG
-5387 TTSTFTGRV
+5387 TTSTFGGRV
-5396 TATIQG
+5396 TATVQG
-5402 SVYATDG
+5402 SIYATDG

-5416 ASKIITA
+5416 SSKIITA

-5429 ASTGQLPVTY
+5429 ASTGQLPVTF
-5439 GGTGAGSAA
+5439 GGTGAGSAS
-5448 GGLNNLLNSISGSA
+5448 GGLNNLLNSIASSA
-5462 STGMVL
+5462 SAGMVL
-5468 TYNGASNYSWAYPS
+5468 TYNGASNYTWAYPL
-5482 NVTAPNLGTKINT
+5482 NITAPNLGTKIT
-5495 SSFSYTVG
+5495 TTSFSYTVG
-5503 SSTGADGVAINNSA
+5503 SSVGADGVAINAGA
-5517 TIITTP
+5517 TVITTP
-5523 VYVPGSGQLKVFIDG
+5523 PYGVGSGQLKVYIDG
-5538 VRQDSAYDYAET
+5538 VRQDGAFDYAET
-5550 TGKDGAN
+5550 SGKVGAN
-5557 NWGKITFSGGGVSTG
+5557 NYGRITFSGGGVAAG

-5577 EVDGYIS
+5577 EVDGYVA
-5584 YEVNAVSVIFTANGT
+5584 YDVNAVSVIFTPNGT

-5612 DTLKMP
+5612 DTAKMP
-5618 VAGGNF
+5618 LAGGNF
-5624 TGSITTASGTS
+5624 TGSITMAGATS
-5635 ISLGAGTAT
+5635 VNLGAGTAG

-5649 FSAGVNLTTP
+5649 FSAGTNLTTP
-5659 VAGSIEFNGSNVFY
+5659 SAGAIEFNGTNVFY
-5673 TDAANSRKTFAS
+5673 TDSGNTRRTFAS
-5685 TSYVDSAVSSGT
+5685 TSYVDSAVSGGT

-5719 NAITTGNIGDQTVAA
+5719 
-5734 VPWTGVTGKPTTIS
+5734 
-5748 GFGITDAITTGNIGT
+5748 DAITTGNIAS
-5763 QTVATAGAVTTT
+5763 QSVSFATSATSATTAT
-5775 NSYTMAG
+5775 TATTATSATSATTATTASSANALNANNSYTVKG
-5782 LTLNGP
+5782 L
-5788 VTISGT
+5788 IST
-5794 RAFAAVDTN
+5794 AAVAIVGNLDVSVN
-5803 ATFYT
+5803 AG
-5808 VTTGAGIASGTT
+5808 VAGFLSVGSFESKSF
-5820 ITAVGDIT
+5820 ITATGDIT
-5828 AFSSD
+5828 AFYSD
-5833 RRLKENF
+5833 RRLKTNVATI
-5840 RPITDAVSKV
+5840 PDAVTKV
-5850 VSLNGVIYNW
+5850 MSLNGILYTP
-5860 NALANELAGYDRNVE
+5860 NALAESFGFKAGEN
-5875 IVGLIAQELEAV
+5875 IVGLFADEVEAV
-5887 LPQAVKPAPFDT
+5887 LPEAVKPAPFDT
-5899 DGDGNSKSGENYKTI
+5899 DANGNSKSGENYKTI

-5945 SKLGK
+5945 SKLGV